1 MASIDNLNFAV
12 ILDDKNFRKQIEADL
27 KLAKDFNIQLSDAF
41 DLRRSGMGDA
51 PKLLRQYQQRLDALM
66 KSGRKLTEEQ
76 RQERENLKQLIRL
89 YQRQVINISNAEA
102 RQQRYARTVRETTSE
117 MDRQSR
123 YLSQMTN
130 MIKTATS
137 AYAAKEII
145 SDMIRITGE
154 FEMQRVALRS
164 ILQDMTGADMLYE
177 KIQAL
182 AVESPFQFKELIS
195 YTKQLAAFSV
205 PLDELYDTTK
215 MLADVSAGLGVG
227 MDRLILAY
235 GQIRS
240 AAFLRGTEVRQLTE
254 AGVPIL
260 EELRQKFEELGE
272 EGVTVGD
279 VFDKISARMV
289 PFEMV
294 KEVFEDMTSAGGM
307 FYQMQEVQAQT
318 LAGKISNLKDAYEVM
333 FAEIGGKNERFLKNS
348 VDLVRRLMQNYER
361 LGEIIKVLIGT
372 YGALRVVMSL
382 VAITTKGVSVAFS
395 GLISVSK
402 KLWAVLMANP
412 YTALAAGLAA
422 VATTIYTVSTRM
434 SQSEKLIQN
443 VNDAYRDYNAE
454 LSSSQHLAKYLID
467 RMKELEVGSEEY
479 ESIQSELL
487 RNYRELLTEEDKAAI
502 SAGNLTQ
509 VYENLAV
516 ALEKVNRQKHYQ
528 EGEANINEDY
538 EAEYDKIIRRMNRLF
553 KRNDIDDSGIKRMI
567 LDFITR
573 GEEYTESSLRS
584 LTAQITKLKGGSQQE
599 ALANFDKIENKIK
612 NLADEFLQLSK
623 NTNIARE
630 ELRKYLG
637 FEPDVRKTDQVNL
650 APWQEAVNNYIE
662 ADKYVQSIFKKPEN
676 YQWWSNDKKNN
687 DYWKYV
693 DDIRSAW
700 KSVGEQIEDVGN
712 YIDAKPLE
720 EERRILEDIA
730 KLLGISISDEDSG
743 GRISD
748 LVQKWRIQVQWLQE
762 LQKQYQ
768 TLSQYA
774 DNATL
779 SPLFMGRYGEDI
791 SSILSFLP
799 EERRMSILVDFD
811 FEDNLLY
818 MASEIRKVGTDAA
831 LALAEQIERSVGG
844 DWASVQERLF
854 KAVRDYADFIKEWGG
869 QDFMLDGKGVAF
881 DLSKIATDYNNA
893 INKVAKTR
901 DEAIRKAAE
910 AAKKNGVEW
919 YQQELAHITAL
930 YGKQMDYEKKLR
942 EEKIRELGE
951 NYAKEM
957 IAQNPSIITDDIAS
971 RSIGVLRS
979 SLEAIEALRSAGITE
994 DMIPENFRKLIDE
1007 GTLSIEGATE
1017 AYDTFLEKLSGETKL
1032 EMKEKEFERLTNSIN
1047 GAADA
1052 LSKIGTSISSIGSE
1066 TGNAAL
1072 ETLGDSL
1079 SEAAVYVH
1087 DITDAL
1093 SSAAEFKLNDKNGVD
1108 ISFDPTT
1115 FLSNLASGLL
1125 SSLVNTLF
1133 NVIANAIIRVVTQ
1146 QERANEALR
1155 EYQQTLREL
1164 GREDYDSIF
1173 GTDEWGR
1180 LKYDIQRAND
1190 ALKKYNDSVK
1200 KAESDNYTYYG
1211 NLNWSYD
1218 KHSALDTL
1226 AQVSGLNGDDL
1237 APDSSAF
1244 YNNGILDIEKVL
1256 SYYEQFADD
1265 MPKKQRQVIEEMKNN
1280 QDELT
1285 KYMEYTAEYLSSLF
1299 GGLGDEITDIW
1310 YEAWTTMGNDAE
1322 STTEKIRD
1330 SLYSIGEDMVKQMMK
1345 AIFLQPI
1352 FDKYQ
1357 SYFQDLVDKN
1367 AMGEISDEEYLR
1379 LVGQG
1384 MNDLAEDID
1393 ANTQA
1398 AMDFLDMAE
1407 NYDVIPEGGTGN
1419 SIDTI
1424 QGNLSEETMN
1434 RVLNIVNAMRAEQF
1448 RQGMRIDNIDVTL
1461 VSIAGL
1467 LGESRDQY
1475 LNYLAQI
1482 SANTANTA
1490 ERMQQWLDTWGDAT
1504 SGSGPSGSLRV
1515 RIVN

>member
-260 EELRQKFEELGE
+260 EELRKKFEELGE

-318 LAGKISNLKDAYEVM
+318 LAGKISNLRDAYEVM

-348 VDLVRRLMQNYER
+348 VDLVRRLIENYENVGR
-361 LGEIIKVLIGT
+361 EIIALIGT
-372 YGALRVVMSL
+372 YGLYRAALYVATYNTTLLARANVSL
-382 VAITTKGVSVAFS
+382 LST
-395 GLISVSK
+395 LK
-402 KLWAVLMANP
+402 KVTAALLSNP
-412 YTALAAGLAA
+412 YALIAAAIASVGYAIYKVVTYESDFEKMMNSVKDVYNEFWAA
-422 VATTIYTVSTRM
+422 VQM
-434 SQSEKLIQN
+434 QQSS
-443 VNDAYRDYNAE
+443 AE
-454 LSSSQHLAKYLID
+454 VLFK
-467 RMKELEVGSEEY
+467 RLEMLTAGTEEY
-479 ESIQSELL
+479 EKVRSEILRTYGTYLDEQDKEAIKTGELAGVYDRLAESIRAANAEKFKQQAESVMNETIAASIEDAKKKLDEFFE
-487 RNYRELLTEEDKAAI
+487 YRDITDTDIKAK
-502 SAGNLTQ
+502 LTQ
-509 VYENLAV
+509 YVLGLN
-516 ALEKVNRQKHYQ
+516 
-528 EGEANINEDY
+528 D
-538 EAEYDKIIRRMNRLF
+538 
-553 KRNDIDDSGIKRMI
+553 DIDIG
-567 LDFITR
+567 
-573 GEEYTESSLRS
+573 
-584 LTAQITKLKGGSQQE
+584 
-599 ALANFDKIENKIK
+599 
-612 NLADEFLQLSK
+612 QLSK
-623 NTNIARE
+623 DIYENDKGLSRFKSNAITDVRSYVTYQINDIKSLFDEAEESAKAARE
-630 ELRKYLG
+630 YIDKV
-637 FEPDVRKTDQVNL
+637 FDVPAKKGGGEKAVL
-650 APWQEAVNNYIE
+650 ATWQEELQGFLEDMGKNAKYPWWSDEKKNSDW
-662 ADKYVQSIFKKPEN
+662 DKYVA
-676 YQWWSNDKKNN
+676 
-687 DYWKYV
+687 
-693 DDIRSAW
+693 DIRG
-700 KSVGEQIEDVGN
+700 KYDEINKQIEDSN
-712 YIDAKPLE
+712 RFQDARVEGLK
-720 EERRILEDIA
+720 EERAELEKIAQFLGFDINPQ
-730 KLLGISISDEDSG
+730 SG
-743 GRISD
+743 GSGTENDQLRR
-748 LVQKWRIQVQWLQE
+748 WRIQVQWLQE

-768 TLSQYA
+768 ALSQYA

-844 DWASVQERLF
+844 DWASVREGLF

-893 INKVAKTR
+893 ISKVAKTR

-910 AAKKNGVEW
+910 AAKKNGAEW
-919 YQQELAHITAL
+919 YEQELAHIAAL
-930 YGKQMDYEKKLR
+930 YGKQMNYEKKLR
-942 EEKIRELGE
+942 QEKVRELGSAYAKELIEANPAILAEDFSDASFRQIRDSLSAIDGLMEQVESNDLIPEETKRRLSEAGLSLDDFRVAMDKYIDDVEKKNLSELAEKVVDAAMTALSTITDLGGSIAQLGSEIDDADLERLGEALQKASQYASSILQGFAQGGLAGGLIALVTSFIDALISGISKSIEYQQRLNEAAKEYQETIREL
-951 NYAKEM
+951 A
-957 IAQNPSIITDDIAS
+957 
-971 RSIGVLRS
+971 
-979 SLEAIEALRSAGITE
+979 
-994 DMIPENFRKLIDE
+994 
-1007 GTLSIEGATE
+1007 
-1017 AYDTFLEKLSGETKL
+1017 
-1032 EMKEKEFERLTNSIN
+1032 
-1047 GAADA
+1047 
-1052 LSKIGTSISSIGSE
+1052 
-1066 TGNAAL
+1066 
-1072 ETLGDSL
+1072 
-1079 SEAAVYVH
+1079 
-1087 DITDAL
+1087 
-1093 SSAAEFKLNDKNGVD
+1093 
-1108 ISFDPTT
+1108 
-1115 FLSNLASGLL
+1115 
-1125 SSLVNTLF
+1125 
-1133 NVIANAIIRVVTQ
+1133 
-1146 QERANEALR
+1146 
-1155 EYQQTLREL
+1155 
-1164 GREDYDSIF
+1164 REDYDTIF
-1173 GTDEWGR
+1173 GTDELGR
-1180 LKYDIQRAND
+1180 FMNDMSDARKYID
-1190 ALKKYNDSVK
+1190 KYNQSVSNATANK
-1200 KAESDNYTYYG
+1200 YISDG
-1211 NLNWSYD
+1211 IGWRFG
-1218 KHSALDTL
+1218 KGSALDTL
-1226 AQVSGLNGDDL
+1226 ANVSGFGDD
-1237 APDSSAF
+1237 ASAF
-1244 YNNGILDIEKVL
+1244 YNNGVLDMEKVKA
-1256 SYYEQFADD
+1256 YFEQVGDEV
-1265 MPKKQRQVIEEMKNN
+1265 PRKQREVLEELIENY
-1280 QDELT
+1280 D
-1285 KYMEYTAEYLSSLF
+1285 YMNEQMGYMDEYLSSLF
-1299 GGLGDEITDIW
+1299 GNLASDIADAWMESWKNMADTAEDEAERMKDIFYDLGEAIVQSMVQSLIINTVLEKYTDQLKQLYTQYETSQNIDAFNEGLG
-1310 YEAWTTMGNDAE
+1310 
-1322 STTEKIRD
+1322 
-1330 SLYSIGEDMVKQMMK
+1330 SIFSNMKEDLED
-1345 AIFLQPI
+1345 LQPVI
-1352 FDKYQ
+1352 
-1357 SYFQDLVDKN
+1357 
-1367 AMGEISDEEYLR
+1367 
-1379 LVGQG
+1379 
-1384 MNDLAEDID
+1384 EDIYD
-1393 ANTQA
+1393 N
-1398 AMDFLDMAE
+1398 AE
-1407 NYDVIPEGGTGN
+1407 AKDIINRDDYN

-1467 LGESRDQY
+1467 LGESREQY

>member
-12 ILDDKNFRKQIEADL
+12 ILDDKNFKKQIEADL

-66 KSGRKLTEEQ
+66 KSGKKLTEEQ

-215 MLADVSAGLGVG
+215 MLADVSSGLGVG

-260 EELRQKFEELGE
+260 EELRKKFEELGE

-318 LAGKISNLKDAYEVM
+318 LAGKISNLRDAYEVM
-333 FAEIGGKNERFLKNS
+333 FAEIGGKNETFLKNS
-348 VDLVRRLMQNYER
+348 VDLVRRLIQNYDEVGR
-361 LGEIIKVLIGT
+361 EIVALVAT
-372 YGALRVVMSL
+372 YGLYRIALTAATYHTTLFQRAQ
-382 VAITTKGVSVAFS
+382 VA
-395 GLISVSK
+395 LIATSK
-402 KLWAVLMANP
+402 KLFAAMAANP
-412 YTALAAGLAA
+412 YTAIAAA
-422 VATTIYTVSTRM
+422 VAAVGYGIYKIVT
-434 SQSEKLIQN
+434 
-443 VNDAYRDYNAE
+443 
-454 LSSSQHLAKYLID
+454 
-467 RMKELEVGSEEY
+467 Y
-479 ESIQSELL
+479 ES
-487 RNYRELLTEEDKAAI
+487 D
-502 SAGNLTQ
+502 
-509 VYENLAV
+509 
-516 ALEKVNRQKHYQ
+516 LEKVTKAVDKAVSDFNATMSSEISNIDYLFGRLEKLTVGTQ
-528 EGEANINEDY
+528 EYDEVRSQILREYGTYLSAQDKEALSVGNLANAYDNLVRAITEANKEKFLQQGLSDVSEEFNSSFDTINDRLKKFYKQFRIEDKGIKSAIADY
-538 EAEYDKIIRRMNRLF
+538 VFGRTEDLGIASVYQPYVAQKGLNMYDLSALRSDYSELIEFVRQERNRLNDELRLMF
-553 KRNDIDDSGIKRMI
+553 GPPEPDDVASLSEWQEKLQGFLTEMGKDATYSWWTDYSKNQKYFEYVDNVRKRWAELGDNIKDAGKYQSDIVAKSK
-567 LDFITR
+567 
-573 GEEYTESSLRS
+573 TEMAELEKI
-584 LTAQITKLKGGSQQE
+584 AQFLGFDINPQSGGSGT
-599 ALANFDKIENKIK
+599 EN
-612 NLADEFLQLSK
+612 DQL
-623 NTNIARE
+623 
-630 ELRKYLG
+630 
-637 FEPDVRKTDQVNL
+637 
-650 APWQEAVNNYIE
+650 
-662 ADKYVQSIFKKPEN
+662 
-676 YQWWSNDKKNN
+676 
-687 DYWKYV
+687 
-693 DDIRSAW
+693 
-700 KSVGEQIEDVGN
+700 
-712 YIDAKPLE
+712 
-720 EERRILEDIA
+720 RR
-730 KLLGISISDEDSG
+730 
-743 GRISD
+743 
-748 LVQKWRIQVQWLQE
+748 WRIQVQWLQE

-768 TLSQYA
+768 ALSQYA

-791 SSILSFLP
+791 NSILSFLP
-799 EERRMSILVDFD
+799 EDRRMSILVDFD

-844 DWASVQERLF
+844 DWASVQEGLF

-893 INKVAKTR
+893 ISKVAKTR
-901 DEAIRKAAE
+901 DEAIKKAAE

-919 YQQELAHITAL
+919 YDQQLAYITAL

-942 EEKIRELGE
+942 QEKVRELGSTYAKELIEANPAILTEDFSDASFRQIRDSLSAIDELMKQVESNDLIPEETKQRLSEAGLSLDDFRVAMDKYIDDVEKKNLSELAEKVVDAAMTALSTITDLGGSIAQLGNEIGDADLERLGESLQKASQYASSILQGFAQGGLAGGLIALVTSFIDALISGISKSIEYQQRLNEATKEYQETIREL
-951 NYAKEM
+951 A
-957 IAQNPSIITDDIAS
+957 
-971 RSIGVLRS
+971 
-979 SLEAIEALRSAGITE
+979 
-994 DMIPENFRKLIDE
+994 
-1007 GTLSIEGATE
+1007 
-1017 AYDTFLEKLSGETKL
+1017 
-1032 EMKEKEFERLTNSIN
+1032 
-1047 GAADA
+1047 
-1052 LSKIGTSISSIGSE
+1052 
-1066 TGNAAL
+1066 
-1072 ETLGDSL
+1072 
-1079 SEAAVYVH
+1079 
-1087 DITDAL
+1087 
-1093 SSAAEFKLNDKNGVD
+1093 
-1108 ISFDPTT
+1108 
-1115 FLSNLASGLL
+1115 
-1125 SSLVNTLF
+1125 
-1133 NVIANAIIRVVTQ
+1133 
-1146 QERANEALR
+1146 
-1155 EYQQTLREL
+1155 
-1164 GREDYDSIF
+1164 REDYDTIF
-1173 GTDEWGR
+1173 GTDEFGR
-1180 LKYDIQRAND
+1180 FMNDMSDARKYID
-1190 ALKKYNDSVK
+1190 KYNQSVSNATANK
-1200 KAESDNYTYYG
+1200 YISDG
-1211 NLNWSYD
+1211 IGWRFG
-1218 KHSALDTL
+1218 KGSALDTL
-1226 AQVSGLNGDDL
+1226 ANVSGFGDD
-1237 APDSSAF
+1237 ASAF
-1244 YNNGILDIEKVL
+1244 YNNGVLDMEKVKA
-1256 SYYEQFADD
+1256 YFEQVGDEI
-1265 MPKKQRQVIEEMKNN
+1265 PKKQRKVLEELIENY
-1280 QDELT
+1280 D
-1285 KYMEYTAEYLSSLF
+1285 YMNEQMGYMDEYLSSLF
-1299 GGLGDEITDIW
+1299 GNLASDIADAWMESWKNMADTAEDEAERMKDVFYDLGEAIVQSMVQSLIINTVLEKYTDQLKQLYTQYETSQNINAFNEGL
-1310 YEAWTTMGNDAE
+1310 
-1322 STTEKIRD
+1322 S
-1330 SLYSIGEDMVKQMMK
+1330 SIFSNMKEDLED
-1345 AIFLQPI
+1345 LQPVI
-1352 FDKYQ
+1352 
-1357 SYFQDLVDKN
+1357 
-1367 AMGEISDEEYLR
+1367 
-1379 LVGQG
+1379 
-1384 MNDLAEDID
+1384 EDIYD
-1393 ANTQA
+1393 NAEAN
-1398 AMDFLDMAE
+1398 DIINSDD
-1407 NYDVIPEGGTGN
+1407 YN

-1515 RIVN
+1515 RIVS

>member
-215 MLADVSAGLGVG
+215 MLADVSSGLGVG

-260 EELRQKFEELGE
+260 EELRKKFEELGE

-318 LAGKISNLKDAYEVM
+318 LAGKISNLRDAYEVM

-348 VDLVRRLMQNYER
+348 VDLVRRLIENYENVGR
-361 LGEIIKVLIGT
+361 EIVALIGT
-372 YGALRVVMSL
+372 YGLYRAALYIATYNTTLLARANVSL
-382 VAITTKGVSVAFS
+382 LST
-395 GLISVSK
+395 LK
-402 KLWAVLMANP
+402 KVTAALLSNP
-412 YTALAAGLAA
+412 YALIAAAIASVGYAIYKVVTYESDFEKMMNSVKDVYNEFWAA
-422 VATTIYTVSTRM
+422 VQM
-434 SQSEKLIQN
+434 QQSS
-443 VNDAYRDYNAE
+443 AE
-454 LSSSQHLAKYLID
+454 VLFK
-467 RMKELEVGSEEY
+467 RLEMLTAGTEEY
-479 ESIQSELL
+479 EKVRSEILRTYGTYLDEQDKEAIKTGELAGVYDRLAESIRAANAEKFKQQAESVMNETIAASIEDAKKKLDEFFE
-487 RNYRELLTEEDKAAI
+487 YRDITDTDIKAK
-502 SAGNLTQ
+502 LTQ
-509 VYENLAV
+509 YVLGLN
-516 ALEKVNRQKHYQ
+516 
-528 EGEANINEDY
+528 D
-538 EAEYDKIIRRMNRLF
+538 
-553 KRNDIDDSGIKRMI
+553 DIDIG
-567 LDFITR
+567 
-573 GEEYTESSLRS
+573 
-584 LTAQITKLKGGSQQE
+584 
-599 ALANFDKIENKIK
+599 
-612 NLADEFLQLSK
+612 QLSK
-623 NTNIARE
+623 DIYENDKGLSRFKSNAITDVRSYVTYQINDIKSLFDEAEESAKAARE
-630 ELRKYLG
+630 YIDEV
-637 FEPDVRKTDQVNL
+637 FDVSAKKGGGEKAVL
-650 APWQEAVNNYIE
+650 APWQEELQGFLEDMGKNAKYPWWSDEKKNSDW
-662 ADKYVQSIFKKPEN
+662 DKYVA
-676 YQWWSNDKKNN
+676 
-687 DYWKYV
+687 
-693 DDIRSAW
+693 DIRG
-700 KSVGEQIEDVGN
+700 KYDEINKQIEDSN
-712 YIDAKPLE
+712 RFQDARVEGLKKERAELE
-720 EERRILEDIA
+720 KIAQFLGFDINPQ
-730 KLLGISISDEDSG
+730 SG
-743 GRISD
+743 GSGTENDQLRR
-748 LVQKWRIQVQWLQE
+748 WRIQVQWLQE

-779 SPLFMGRYGEDI
+779 SPLFQGRYGEDI
-791 SSILSFLP
+791 NSILSFLP

-844 DWASVQERLF
+844 DWASVQEGLF

-910 AAKKNGVEW
+910 AAKKNGTEW
-919 YQQELAHITAL
+919 YEQELAHIAAL

-942 EEKIRELGE
+942 QEKVRELGTD
-951 NYAKEM
+951 YAKEL
-957 IAQNPSIITDDIAS
+957 IAKRP
-971 RSIGVLRS
+971 
-979 SLEAIEALRSAGITE
+979 AIITE
-994 DMIPENFRKLIDE
+994 DFGDSSLRQIKESIAEIDE
-1007 GTLSIEGATE
+1007 LIAKADESDFIPADVKKKLDDARISIDEFGGSYEEALKTLKDKNVSEYMKLLAERAQQAMGVISTLGGTLSTLGSELGNSQ
-1017 AYDTFLEKLSGETKL
+1017 L
-1032 EMKEKEFERLTNSIN
+1032 ERLGENLSKAAD
-1047 GAADA
+1047 GAASAIQAFADGD
-1052 LSKIGTSISSIGSE
+1052 KVTGIISLI
-1066 TGNAAL
+1066 
-1072 ETLGDSL
+1072 
-1079 SEAAVYVH
+1079 
-1087 DITDAL
+1087 
-1093 SSAAEFKLNDKNGVD
+1093 
-1108 ISFDPTT
+1108 TT
-1115 FLSNLASGLL
+1115 FLDAMISKISDAINYTDRLTDAS
-1125 SSLVNTLF
+1125 
-1133 NVIANAIIRVVTQ
+1133 
-1146 QERANEALR
+1146 R
-1155 EYQQTLREL
+1155 EYQEAVREL
-1164 GREDYDSIF
+1164 AREDYDTIF
-1173 GTDEWGR
+1173 GTDELGRFMSDLREARGLVDDYNKSLEKATGKNYANWG
-1180 LKYDIQRAND
+1180 K
-1190 ALKKYNDSVK
+1190 
-1200 KAESDNYTYYG
+1200 G
-1211 NLNWSYD
+1211 NLSFTKD
-1218 KHSALDTL
+1218 HSAVDTL
-1226 AQVSGLNGDDL
+1226 AMAAGFGY
-1237 APDSSAF
+1237 DSSSF
-1244 YNNGILDIEKVL
+1244 YNNGVLDMEKVKA
-1256 SYYEQFADD
+1256 YFEQVGDEI
-1265 MPKKQRQVIEEMKNN
+1265 PKKQRKVLEELIENY
-1280 QDELT
+1280 D
-1285 KYMEYTAEYLSSLF
+1285 YMNEYMGYENEYLAQLF
-1299 GGLGDEITDIW
+1299 GDLASNIADVFIENWMDMGDTVEDEAKRMEDIFYNLG
-1310 YEAWTTMGNDAE
+1310 EAIARSLLQSFILNTVLKPFEERVQQLYADAE
-1322 STTEKIRD
+1322 ESGDWDAFSKGL
-1330 SLYSIGEDMVKQMMK
+1330 SDMT
-1345 AIFLQPI
+1345 
-1352 FDKYQ
+1352 
-1357 SYFQDLVDKN
+1357 
-1367 AMGEISDEEYLR
+1367 
-1379 LVGQG
+1379 
-1384 MNDLAEDID
+1384 EDIKERIKEI
-1393 ANTQA
+1393 APA
-1398 AMDFLDMAE
+1398 LYDFLDQME
-1407 NYDVIPEGGTGN
+1407 LDNNLSRDDYN

>member
-1 MASIDNLNFAV
+1 
-12 ILDDKNFRKQIEADL
+12 
-27 KLAKDFNIQLSDAF
+27 
-41 DLRRSGMGDA
+41 
-51 PKLLRQYQQRLDALM
+51 
-66 KSGRKLTEEQ
+66 
-76 RQERENLKQLIRL
+76 
-89 YQRQVINISNAEA
+89 
-102 RQQRYARTVRETTSE
+102 
-117 MDRQSR
+117 
-123 YLSQMTN
+123 
-130 MIKTATS
+130 
-137 AYAAKEII
+137 
-145 SDMIRITGE
+145 
-154 FEMQRVALRS
+154 
-164 ILQDMTGADMLYE
+164 
-177 KIQAL
+177 
-182 AVESPFQFKELIS
+182 
-195 YTKQLAAFSV
+195 
-205 PLDELYDTTK
+205 
-215 MLADVSAGLGVG
+215 
-227 MDRLILAY
+227 
-235 GQIRS
+235 
-240 AAFLRGTEVRQLTE
+240 
-254 AGVPIL
+254 
-260 EELRQKFEELGE
+260 
-272 EGVTVGD
+272 
-279 VFDKISARMV
+279 
-289 PFEMV
+289 
-294 KEVFEDMTSAGGM
+294 
-307 FYQMQEVQAQT
+307 
-318 LAGKISNLKDAYEVM
+318 
-333 FAEIGGKNERFLKNS
+333 
-348 VDLVRRLMQNYER
+348 
-361 LGEIIKVLIGT
+361 
-372 YGALRVVMSL
+372 
-382 VAITTKGVSVAFS
+382 
-395 GLISVSK
+395 
-402 KLWAVLMANP
+402 
-412 YTALAAGLAA
+412 
-422 VATTIYTVSTRM
+422 
-434 SQSEKLIQN
+434 
-443 VNDAYRDYNAE
+443 
-454 LSSSQHLAKYLID
+454 
-467 RMKELEVGSEEY
+467 
-479 ESIQSELL
+479 
-487 RNYRELLTEEDKAAI
+487 
-502 SAGNLTQ
+502 
-509 VYENLAV
+509 
-516 ALEKVNRQKHYQ
+516 
-528 EGEANINEDY
+528 
-538 EAEYDKIIRRMNRLF
+538 
-553 KRNDIDDSGIKRMI
+553 
-567 LDFITR
+567 
-573 GEEYTESSLRS
+573 
-584 LTAQITKLKGGSQQE
+584 
-599 ALANFDKIENKIK
+599 
-612 NLADEFLQLSK
+612 
-623 NTNIARE
+623 
-630 ELRKYLG
+630 
-637 FEPDVRKTDQVNL
+637 
-650 APWQEAVNNYIE
+650 
-662 ADKYVQSIFKKPEN
+662 
-676 YQWWSNDKKNN
+676 
-687 DYWKYV
+687 
-693 DDIRSAW
+693 
-700 KSVGEQIEDVGN
+700 
-712 YIDAKPLE
+712 
-720 EERRILEDIA
+720 
-730 KLLGISISDEDSG
+730 
-743 GRISD
+743 
-748 LVQKWRIQVQWLQE
+748 
-762 LQKQYQ
+762 
-768 TLSQYA
+768 
-774 DNATL
+774 
-779 SPLFMGRYGEDI
+779 
-791 SSILSFLP
+791 
-799 EERRMSILVDFD
+799 MSILVDFD

-844 DWASVQERLF
+844 DWASVQEGLF

-893 INKVAKTR
+893 ISKVAKTR
-901 DEAIRKAAE
+901 DEAIKKAAE
-910 AAKKNGVEW
+910 AAKKNGMEW

-930 YGKQMDYEKKLR
+930 YGEQMDYEKKLR
-942 EEKIRELGE
+942 EEKIRDLGE

-1017 AYDTFLEKLSGETKL
+1017 AYDTFLDKLSGETKL
-1032 EMKEKEFERLTNSIN
+1032 EMKEKEFERLADSIN

-1052 LSKIGTSISSIGSE
+1052 LSKIGSSISSIGSE

-1072 ETLGDSL
+1072 ETLGNSL

-1180 LKYDIQRAND
+1180 LKYDIQQAND

-1211 NLNWSYD
+1211 NLSWSYD

-1244 YNNGILDIEKVL
+1244 YNNGILDIEKVR

-1265 MPKKQRQVIEEMKNN
+1265 MPKKQRQVIEEMLNN

-1407 NYDVIPEGGTGN
+1407 NYDVIPEGSTGN

-1515 RIVN
+1515 RIVG

>member
-66 KSGRKLTEEQ
+66 KSGKKLTEEQ

-215 MLADVSAGLGVG
+215 MLADVSSGLGVG

-333 FAEIGGKNERFLKNS
+333 FAEIGGKNETFLKNS

-434 SQSEKLIQN
+434 SQSEKLMQN

-467 RMKELEVGSEEY
+467 RMKELEVGSEKY

-528 EGEANINEDY
+528 EGEADITEDY
-538 EAEYDKIIRRMNRLF
+538 EAEYDSIIRKMERLF
-553 KRNDIDDSGIKRMI
+553 RRNDINDAGLQRMI
-567 LDFITR
+567 LDFITK
-573 GEEYTESSLRS
+573 EEGYTESSLRNI
-584 LTAQITKLKGGSQQE
+584 TAQIVRVVGGSQE
-599 ALANFDKIENKIK
+599 EMLANFDKIERKVK
-612 NLADEFLQLSK
+612 NLSDRFTELSK
-623 NTNIARE
+623 NTNIARK

-637 FEPDVRKTDQVNL
+637 FEPDDKKTDQVNL

-768 TLSQYA
+768 ALSQYA

-791 SSILSFLP
+791 NSILSFLP

-844 DWASVQERLF
+844 DWASVQEGLF

-869 QDFMLDGKGVAF
+869 QDFMLDGKGVVF
-881 DLSKIATDYNNA
+881 DLSKIAADYNNA
-893 INKVAKTR
+893 ISKVAKTR
-901 DEAIRKAAE
+901 DEAIKKAAE
-910 AAKKNGVEW
+910 AAKKNGTEW
-919 YQQELAHITAL
+919 YVQQLAYITAL

-942 EEKIRELGE
+942 QEKVRELGSAYAKELIEANPAILTEDFSDASFRQIRDSLSAIDELMEQVESNDLIPEETKQRLSEAGLSLDDFRVAMDKYIDDVEKKNLSELAEKVVDAATTALSTITDLGGSIAQLGNEIDDADLERLGEALQKASQYASSILQGFAQGGLVGGLIALVTSFIDALISGISKSIEYQQRLNEAAKEYQRTIREL
-951 NYAKEM
+951 A
-957 IAQNPSIITDDIAS
+957 
-971 RSIGVLRS
+971 
-979 SLEAIEALRSAGITE
+979 
-994 DMIPENFRKLIDE
+994 
-1007 GTLSIEGATE
+1007 
-1017 AYDTFLEKLSGETKL
+1017 
-1032 EMKEKEFERLTNSIN
+1032 
-1047 GAADA
+1047 
-1052 LSKIGTSISSIGSE
+1052 
-1066 TGNAAL
+1066 
-1072 ETLGDSL
+1072 
-1079 SEAAVYVH
+1079 
-1087 DITDAL
+1087 
-1093 SSAAEFKLNDKNGVD
+1093 
-1108 ISFDPTT
+1108 
-1115 FLSNLASGLL
+1115 
-1125 SSLVNTLF
+1125 
-1133 NVIANAIIRVVTQ
+1133 
-1146 QERANEALR
+1146 
-1155 EYQQTLREL
+1155 
-1164 GREDYDSIF
+1164 REDYDTIF
-1173 GTDEWGR
+1173 GTDELGR
-1180 LKYDIQRAND
+1180 FMNDLKEASKFVDKYNES
-1190 ALKKYNDSVK
+1190 LKKAQESRYIDNGKGAWTK
-1200 KAESDNYTYYG
+1200 KHSTISTLATVSSLSESD
-1211 NLNWSYD
+1211 
-1218 KHSALDTL
+1218 
-1226 AQVSGLNGDDL
+1226 
-1237 APDSSAF
+1237 F
-1244 YNNGILDIEKVL
+1244 YNNGTLDMEKVKA
-1256 SYYEQFADD
+1256 YFEQVGDEI
-1265 MPKKQRQVIEEMKNN
+1265 PKKQRKVLEELIENY
-1280 QDELT
+1280 D
-1285 KYMEYTAEYLSSLF
+1285 YMNEQMGYMDEYLSSLF
-1299 GGLGDEITDIW
+1299 GNLASDIADAWMESWKNMADTAEDEAERMKDVFYDLGEAIVQSMVQSLIINTVLEKYTDQLKQLYTQYETSQNINAFNEGL
-1310 YEAWTTMGNDAE
+1310 
-1322 STTEKIRD
+1322 S
-1330 SLYSIGEDMVKQMMK
+1330 SIFSNMKEDLED
-1345 AIFLQPI
+1345 LQPVI
-1352 FDKYQ
+1352 
-1357 SYFQDLVDKN
+1357 
-1367 AMGEISDEEYLR
+1367 
-1379 LVGQG
+1379 
-1384 MNDLAEDID
+1384 EDIYD
-1393 ANTQA
+1393 NAEAN
-1398 AMDFLDMAE
+1398 DIINRDD
-1407 NYDVIPEGGTGN
+1407 YN

-1434 RVLNIVNAMRAEQF
+1434 RVLNIVNAMWAEQF

>member
-12 ILDDKNFRKQIEADL
+12 ILDDKNFKKQIEADL

-66 KSGRKLTEEQ
+66 KSGRKLNEEQ

-102 RQQRYARTVRETTSE
+102 RQQRYARSVRETTQE

-145 SDMIRITGE
+145 GDMIRITGE

-164 ILQDMTGADMLYE
+164 ILQDMTGADALYE

-182 AVESPFQFKELIS
+182 AVESPFQFKDLIS

-260 EELRQKFEELGE
+260 EELRRKFEELGE

-318 LAGKISNLKDAYEVM
+318 LAGKISNLRDAYEVM
-333 FAEIGGKNERFLKNS
+333 FAEIGGKNERVLKGM
-348 VDLVRRLMQNYER
+348 VDWVRRLIQNYDDVGR
-361 LGEIIKVLIGT
+361 EIIALIAT
-372 YGALRVVMSL
+372 YGLYRVALTTAMYHTTMLAR
-382 VAITTKGVSVAFS
+382 AQITLTSVF
-395 GLISVSK
+395 K
-402 KLWAVLMANP
+402 KASAALAANP
-412 YTALAAGLAA
+412 YAAIAAGIAA
-422 VATTIYTVSTRM
+422 VGYSIYKIVSYESGFDKVTKAVNRTVSEFNATMASEISNVEYLFGRL
-434 SQSEKLIQN
+434 EKLTAGTQEYNEVRSQILKEYGTYLSAQDKEAISVGN
-443 VNDAYRDYNAE
+443 LAGAYDNLVRAITEANKEKFLQQGITDIGDEFQASFEEIDKALDKFYR
-454 LSSSQHLAKYLID
+454 KYDI
-467 RMKELEVGSEEY
+467 
-479 ESIQSELL
+479 
-487 RNYRELLTEEDKAAI
+487 EDKGIRNAIADYVFGRTEDLGAA
-502 SAGNLTQ
+502 SGYQWKTAMQG
-509 VYENLAV
+509 
-516 ALEKVNRQKHYQ
+516 LEGFSLGTLRYQ
-528 EGEANINEDY
+528 Y
-538 EAEYDKIIRRMNRLF
+538 Y
-553 KRNDIDDSGIKRMI
+553 
-567 LDFITR
+567 
-573 GEEYTESSLRS
+573 
-584 LTAQITKLKGGSQQE
+584 QITE
-599 ALANFDKIENKIK
+599 YIK
-612 NLADEFLQLSK
+612 SERQRLADELRLLYGPPAPDDVASLSEWQEKLQGFLTEMGKDATYSWWTDDSK
-623 NTNIARE
+623 NQKYFEYVDNVRKRWAELGDNIKDAGKFQSDIVAKSKTE
-630 ELRKYLG
+630 MAELEKIAQFLG
-637 FEPDVRKTDQVNL
+637 F
-650 APWQEAVNNYIE
+650 
-662 ADKYVQSIFKKPEN
+662 
-676 YQWWSNDKKNN
+676 
-687 DYWKYV
+687 
-693 DDIRSAW
+693 DINP
-700 KSVGEQIEDVGN
+700 Q
-712 YIDAKPLE
+712 
-720 EERRILEDIA
+720 
-730 KLLGISISDEDSG
+730 SG
-743 GRISD
+743 GSGTENDQLRR
-748 LVQKWRIQVQWLQE
+748 WRIQVQWLQE

-768 TLSQYA
+768 ALSQYA

-791 SSILSFLP
+791 NSTLSFLP
-799 EERRMSILVDFD
+799 EDRRMSILVDFD

-844 DWASVQERLF
+844 DWASVQEGLF

-919 YQQELAHITAL
+919 YDQQLAYITAL

-942 EEKIRELGE
+942 QEKVRELGSTYAKELIEANPAILTEDFSDASFRQIRDSLSAIDELMEQVESNDLIPEETKQRLSEAGLSLDDFRVAMDKYIDDVEKKNLSELAEKVVDIAMTALSTITDLGGSIAQLGNEIDDADLERLGESLQKASQYASSLLQGFAQGGLAGGLIALVTSFIDALISGISKSIEYQQRLNEAAKEYQETIREL
-951 NYAKEM
+951 A
-957 IAQNPSIITDDIAS
+957 
-971 RSIGVLRS
+971 
-979 SLEAIEALRSAGITE
+979 
-994 DMIPENFRKLIDE
+994 
-1007 GTLSIEGATE
+1007 
-1017 AYDTFLEKLSGETKL
+1017 
-1032 EMKEKEFERLTNSIN
+1032 
-1047 GAADA
+1047 
-1052 LSKIGTSISSIGSE
+1052 
-1066 TGNAAL
+1066 
-1072 ETLGDSL
+1072 
-1079 SEAAVYVH
+1079 
-1087 DITDAL
+1087 
-1093 SSAAEFKLNDKNGVD
+1093 
-1108 ISFDPTT
+1108 
-1115 FLSNLASGLL
+1115 
-1125 SSLVNTLF
+1125 
-1133 NVIANAIIRVVTQ
+1133 
-1146 QERANEALR
+1146 
-1155 EYQQTLREL
+1155 
-1164 GREDYDSIF
+1164 REDYDTIF
-1173 GTDEWGR
+1173 GTDEFGR
-1180 LKYDIQRAND
+1180 FMNDMSDARKYID
-1190 ALKKYNDSVK
+1190 KYNQFVSNATANK
-1200 KAESDNYTYYG
+1200 YISDG
-1211 NLNWSYD
+1211 IGWRFG
-1218 KHSALDTL
+1218 KGSALDTL
-1226 AQVSGLNGDDL
+1226 ANVSGFGDD
-1237 APDSSAF
+1237 ASAF
-1244 YNNGILDIEKVL
+1244 YNNGVLDMEKVKA
-1256 SYYEQFADD
+1256 YFEQVGDEI
-1265 MPKKQRQVIEEMKNN
+1265 PKKQRKVIEELIENY
-1280 QDELT
+1280 D
-1285 KYMEYTAEYLSSLF
+1285 YMNEQMGFMDEYLSSLF
-1299 GGLGDEITDIW
+1299 GDLSSNIADAWLENWKNMADTAEDEAERMKDVFYDLGEAIVQSMVQSLIINTVLEKYTDQLKQLYTQ
-1310 YEAWTTMGNDAE
+1310 YETSQNINAFNE
-1322 STTEKIRD
+1322 ELS
-1330 SLYSIGEDMVKQMMK
+1330 SIFSNMKEDLED
-1345 AIFLQPI
+1345 LQPVI
-1352 FDKYQ
+1352 
-1357 SYFQDLVDKN
+1357 
-1367 AMGEISDEEYLR
+1367 
-1379 LVGQG
+1379 
-1384 MNDLAEDID
+1384 EDIYD
-1393 ANTQA
+1393 NAEAN
-1398 AMDFLDMAE
+1398 DIINRDD
-1407 NYDVIPEGGTGN
+1407 YN

-1490 ERMQQWLDTWGDAT
+1490 NKMQQWLDRWDDST
-1504 SGSGPSGSLRV
+1504 SGEGRSGSLRV
-1515 RIVN
+1515 RIVS

>member
-260 EELRQKFEELGE
+260 EELRKKFEELGE

-318 LAGKISNLKDAYEVM
+318 LAGKISNLRDAYEVM
-333 FAEIGGKNERFLKNS
+333 FAEIGGKNERVLKGM
-348 VDLVRRLMQNYER
+348 VDWVRRLIQNYDDVGR
-361 LGEIIKVLIGT
+361 EIVALIAT
-372 YGALRVVMSL
+372 YGLYRVALTTAMYHTTMLAR
-382 VAITTKGVSVAFS
+382 AQITLTSVFRKAS
-395 GLISVSK
+395 AAL
-402 KLWAVLMANP
+402 AANP
-412 YTALAAGLAA
+412 YAAIAAGITA
-422 VATTIYTVSTRM
+422 VGYSIYKIVSYESDFDKVTKAVNRTVSEFNATMASETSNVEYLFGRL
-434 SQSEKLIQN
+434 EKLTAGTQE
-443 VNDAYRDYNAE
+443 YNE
-454 LSSSQHLAKYLID
+454 VRSQILKEYGTYLSAQD
-467 RMKELEVGSEEY
+467 KE
-479 ESIQSELL
+479 
-487 RNYRELLTEEDKAAI
+487 AI
-502 SAGNLTQ
+502 SVGNLTEA
-509 VYENLAV
+509 YDNLIGAIT
-516 ALEKVNRQKHYQ
+516 
-528 EGEANINEDY
+528 EANKEKFLQQGITDIGDEFQASFEEIDKALDKFYRKYDIED
-538 EAEYDKIIRRMNRLF
+538 KGIRNAIADYVFGRTEDLGAA
-553 KRNDIDDSGIKRMI
+553 SGYQWKTAMQG
-567 LDFITR
+567 LEGF
-573 GEEYTESSLRS
+573 SLGTLRHQYY
-584 LTAQITKLKGGSQQE
+584 QITE
-599 ALANFDKIENKIK
+599 YIK
-612 NLADEFLQLSK
+612 SERQRLADELRLLYGPPAPDDVASLSEWQEKLQGFLTEMGKDATYSWWTDDSK
-623 NTNIARE
+623 NQKYFEYVDNVRKRWAELGDNIKDAGKYQSDIVVKSKTEME
-630 ELRKYLG
+630 ELEKIAQFLG
-637 FEPDVRKTDQVNL
+637 F
-650 APWQEAVNNYIE
+650 
-662 ADKYVQSIFKKPEN
+662 
-676 YQWWSNDKKNN
+676 
-687 DYWKYV
+687 
-693 DDIRSAW
+693 DINP
-700 KSVGEQIEDVGN
+700 Q
-712 YIDAKPLE
+712 
-720 EERRILEDIA
+720 
-730 KLLGISISDEDSG
+730 SG
-743 GRISD
+743 GSGTENDQLRR
-748 LVQKWRIQVQWLQE
+748 WRIQVQWLQE

-791 SSILSFLP
+791 NSTLSFLP

-844 DWASVQERLF
+844 DWASVQEGLF
-854 KAVRDYADFIKEWGG
+854 KAVKDYTDFIKEWGG
-869 QDFMLDGKGVAF
+869 QDFMLDGRGVAF

-893 INKVAKTR
+893 ISKVAKTR

-910 AAKKNGVEW
+910 AAKKNGAEW
-919 YQQELAHITAL
+919 YAHQLAYITAL

-942 EEKIRELGE
+942 EEKIRDLGE

-1017 AYDTFLEKLSGETKL
+1017 AYDTFLKKLSGETKL

-1047 GAADA
+1047 GAANA

-1180 LKYDIQRAND
+1180 LKYDIQQAND

-1200 KAESDNYTYYG
+1200 KAEADNYTYYG
-1211 NLNWSYD
+1211 GLAWSEG

-1226 AQVSGLNGDDL
+1226 ANRAGISTDE
-1237 APDSSAF
+1237 F
-1244 YNNGILDIEKVL
+1244 YNNGILDIEKVR

-1265 MPKKQRQVIEEMKNN
+1265 MPKKQRQVIEEMLNN

-1310 YEAWTTMGNDAE
+1310 YEAWTTMRNDAE

-1419 SIDTI
+1419 EIDTI

-1434 RVLNIVNAMRAEQF
+1434 RVLNIANAMRAEQF

-1515 RIVN
+1515 RIVG

>member
-12 ILDDKNFRKQIEADL
+12 ILDDKNFKKQIEADL

-66 KSGRKLTEEQ
+66 KSGKKLTEEQ

-215 MLADVSAGLGVG
+215 MLADVSSGLGVG

-260 EELRQKFEELGE
+260 EELRRKFEELGE

-318 LAGKISNLKDAYEVM
+318 LAGKISNLRDAYEVM
-333 FAEIGGKNERFLKNS
+333 FAEIGGKNERVLKGM
-348 VDLVRRLMQNYER
+348 VDWVRRLIQNYDDVGR
-361 LGEIIKVLIGT
+361 EIVALIAT
-372 YGALRVVMSL
+372 YGLYRVALTTAMYHTTMLAR
-382 VAITTKGVSVAFS
+382 AQITLTSVF
-395 GLISVSK
+395 K
-402 KLWAVLMANP
+402 KTSAALAANP
-412 YTALAAGLAA
+412 YAAIAAGIAA
-422 VATTIYTVSTRM
+422 VGYSIYKIVSYESGFDKVTKAVNRTVSEFNATIASEISNVEYLFGRL
-434 SQSEKLIQN
+434 EKLTAGTQEYNEVRSQILKEYGTYLSAQDKEAISVGN
-443 VNDAYRDYNAE
+443 LAGAYDNLVRAITEANKEKFLQQGITDIGDEFQASFEEINKALDKFYR
-454 LSSSQHLAKYLID
+454 KYDI
-467 RMKELEVGSEEY
+467 
-479 ESIQSELL
+479 
-487 RNYRELLTEEDKAAI
+487 EDKGIRNAIADYVFGRTEDLGAA
-502 SAGNLTQ
+502 SGYQWKTAMQG
-509 VYENLAV
+509 
-516 ALEKVNRQKHYQ
+516 LEGFSLGTLRYQ
-528 EGEANINEDY
+528 Y
-538 EAEYDKIIRRMNRLF
+538 Y
-553 KRNDIDDSGIKRMI
+553 
-567 LDFITR
+567 
-573 GEEYTESSLRS
+573 
-584 LTAQITKLKGGSQQE
+584 QITE
-599 ALANFDKIENKIK
+599 YIK
-612 NLADEFLQLSK
+612 SERQRLADELRLLYGPPAPDDVASLSEWQEKLQGFLTEMGKDATYSWWTDDSK
-623 NTNIARE
+623 NQKYFEYVDNVRKRWAELGNNIKDAGKYQSDIVAKSKTE
-630 ELRKYLG
+630 MAELEKIAQFLG
-637 FEPDVRKTDQVNL
+637 F
-650 APWQEAVNNYIE
+650 
-662 ADKYVQSIFKKPEN
+662 
-676 YQWWSNDKKNN
+676 
-687 DYWKYV
+687 
-693 DDIRSAW
+693 DINP
-700 KSVGEQIEDVGN
+700 Q
-712 YIDAKPLE
+712 
-720 EERRILEDIA
+720 
-730 KLLGISISDEDSG
+730 SG
-743 GRISD
+743 GIGTENDQLRR
-748 LVQKWRIQVQWLQE
+748 WRIQVQWLQE

-768 TLSQYA
+768 ALSQYA
-774 DNATL
+774 DNAAL

-791 SSILSFLP
+791 NSILSFLP
-799 EERRMSILVDFD
+799 EDRRMSILVDFD

-844 DWASVQERLF
+844 DWASVQEGLF

-893 INKVAKTR
+893 ISKVAKTR
-901 DEAIRKAAE
+901 DEAIKKAAE
-910 AAKKNGVEW
+910 AAKKNGTEW
-919 YQQELAHITAL
+919 YQQELAHIAAL

-942 EEKIRELGE
+942 QEKVRELGS
-951 NYAKEM
+951 NYAKEL
-957 IAQNPSIITDDIAS
+957 IETNP
-971 RSIGVLRS
+971 
-979 SLEAIEALRSAGITE
+979 AILTE
-994 DMIPENFRKLIDE
+994 DFSDASFRQI
-1007 GTLSIEGATE
+1007 
-1017 AYDTFLEKLSGETKL
+1017 
-1032 EMKEKEFERLTNSIN
+1032 R
-1047 GAADA
+1047 
-1052 LSKIGTSISSIGSE
+1052 
-1066 TGNAAL
+1066 
-1072 ETLGDSL
+1072 DSL
-1079 SEAAVYVH
+1079 SAIDELMEQVESNDLIPEETKQRLSEAGLSLDDFGAAMDKYIDDVEKKNLSELAEKVV
-1087 DITDAL
+1087 DAAMTALSTITDL
-1093 SSAAEFKLNDKNGVD
+1093 GGS
-1108 ISFDPTT
+1108 
-1115 FLSNLASGLL
+1115 
-1125 SSLVNTLF
+1125 
-1133 NVIANAIIRVVTQ
+1133 IAQLGNEIDDADL
-1146 QERANEALR
+1146 ERLGEALQKASQYASSILQGFAQGGLAGGLIALVTSFIDALISGISKSI
-1155 EYQQTLREL
+1155 EYQQRLDEAAKDYQETIREL
-1164 GREDYDSIF
+1164 AREDYDTIF
-1173 GTDEWGR
+1173 GTDELGR
-1180 LKYDIQRAND
+1180 FMNDLKEASKFVDKYNES
-1190 ALKKYNDSVK
+1190 LKKAQENRYI
-1200 KAESDNYTYYG
+1200 DNGKGAWTK
-1211 NLNWSYD
+1211 
-1218 KHSALDTL
+1218 KHSAISTL
-1226 AQVSGLNGDDL
+1226 ATVSGLGESD
-1237 APDSSAF
+1237 F
-1244 YNNGILDIEKVL
+1244 YNNGTLDMEKVKA
-1256 SYYEQFADD
+1256 YFEQVGDEI
-1265 MPKKQRQVIEEMKNN
+1265 PKKQRKVLEELIENY
-1280 QDELT
+1280 D
-1285 KYMEYTAEYLSSLF
+1285 YMNEYMGYENEYLTQLF
-1299 GGLGDEITDIW
+1299 GDLASNIADVFIENWMDMGDTVEDEAKRMEDIFYDLG
-1310 YEAWTTMGNDAE
+1310 EAIARSLLQSFILNTVLKPFEERVQQLYADAE
-1322 STTEKIRD
+1322 ESGDWDAFSKGL
-1330 SLYSIGEDMVKQMMK
+1330 SDMT
-1345 AIFLQPI
+1345 
-1352 FDKYQ
+1352 
-1357 SYFQDLVDKN
+1357 
-1367 AMGEISDEEYLR
+1367 
-1379 LVGQG
+1379 
-1384 MNDLAEDID
+1384 EDIKQRIKEI
-1393 ANTQA
+1393 APA
-1398 AMDFLDMAE
+1398 LYDFLDQME
-1407 NYDVIPEGGTGN
+1407 LDNNLNRDDYN

-1515 RIVN
+1515 RIVG

>member
-12 ILDDKNFRKQIEADL
+12 ILDDKNFKKQIEADL

-66 KSGRKLTEEQ
+66 KSGKKLTEEQ

-145 SDMIRITGE
+145 GDMIRITGE

-164 ILQDMTGADMLYE
+164 ILQDMTGADALYE

-182 AVESPFQFKELIS
+182 AVESPFQFKDLIS

-260 EELRQKFEELGE
+260 EELRRKFEELGE
-272 EGVTVGD
+272 TGITVGD
-279 VFDKISARMV
+279 VFDRISARMV

-333 FAEIGGKNERFLKNS
+333 FAEIGGKSEGILKNS
-348 VDLVRRLMQNYER
+348 IDLLRRLMQNYEEVGR
-361 LGEIIKVLIGT
+361 EIVALVGT
-372 YGALRVVMSL
+372 YGLYRVALTAATYHTTLLARAQITLAAASRKMTA
-382 VAITTKGVSVAFS
+382 AIA
-395 GLISVSK
+395 
-402 KLWAVLMANP
+402 ANP
-412 YTALAAGLAA
+412 YALIAAA
-422 VATTIYTVSTRM
+422 VAAVGYAVYRLAVHQTKF
-434 SQSEKLIQN
+434 EKLMKS
-443 VNDAYRDYNAE
+443 VNETVAEFSSTVASEISGVDYLFGRLGKLTAGTQEYNEVRSQILKDYGTYLTEQDKEAIAVGQLTDAYER
-454 LSSSQHLAKYLID
+454 LKVS
-467 RMKELEVGSEEY
+467 
-479 ESIQSELL
+479 
-487 RNYRELLTEEDKAAI
+487 LTEANKEKFLQQGSADI
-502 SAGNLTQ
+502 SEQFGN
-509 VYENLAV
+509 VYENIFKTLQ
-516 ALEKVNRQKHYQ
+516 R
-528 EGEANINEDY
+528 I
-538 EAEYDKIIRRMNRLF
+538 F
-553 KRNDIDDSGIKRMI
+553 KRNDIMKGDQLAIADYVFGRTDSLSG
-567 LDFITR
+567 DFLNYAT
-573 GEEYTESSLRS
+573 
-584 LTAQITKLKGGSQQE
+584 TAQLQHRFKRLREQYMDMAEWVDMARDRLAEGLRLMYGAPEGTPPPVLSGWQE
-599 ALANFDKIENKIK
+599 ALQG
-612 NLADEFLQLSK
+612 FLK
-623 NTNIARE
+623 D
-630 ELRKYLG
+630 LG
-637 FEPDVRKTDQVNL
+637 ETERYAWWTD
-650 APWQEAVNNYIE
+650 
-662 ADKYVQSIFKKPEN
+662 
-676 YQWWSNDKKNN
+676 DKKNSK
-687 DYWKYV
+687 YYEYV
-693 DDIRSAW
+693 D
-700 KSVGEQIEDVGN
+700 SVRERWTQIGKQIEDAGKYNDDLV
-712 YIDAKPLE
+712 ASMRTEQSELE
-720 EERRILEDIA
+720 QIA
-730 KLLGISISDEDSG
+730 KFLGFDINTDKNGGSG
-743 GRISD
+743 DDITRR
-748 LVQKWRIQVQWLQE
+748 WRIQVQWLQE

-768 TLSQYA
+768 ALSQYA

-779 SPLFMGRYGEDI
+779 SPLFMGRYGKDI
-791 SSILSFLP
+791 NSTLSFLP
-799 EERRMSILVDFD
+799 EDRRMSILVDFD

-844 DWASVQERLF
+844 DWASVQEGLF

-893 INKVAKTR
+893 ISKVAKTR
-901 DEAIRKAAE
+901 DEAIKKAAE
-910 AAKKNGVEW
+910 AAKKNGTEW
-919 YQQELAHITAL
+919 YQQELTHIAAL
-930 YGKQMDYEKKLR
+930 YGRQMDYEKKLR
-942 EEKIRELGE
+942 EEKIRDLGE

-979 SLEAIEALRSAGITE
+979 SLESIEALRSAGITE

-1017 AYDTFLEKLSGETKL
+1017 AYDTFLDKLSGETKL

-1164 GREDYDSIF
+1164 GREDYDTIF

-1180 LKYDIQRAND
+1180 LKYDIQQAND
-1190 ALKKYNDSVK
+1190 ALNKYNDSVK
-1200 KAESDNYTYYG
+1200 KAEADNYTYYG
-1211 NLNWSYD
+1211 GLSWS
-1218 KHSALDTL
+1218 KGRHSALDTL
-1226 AQVSGLNGDDL
+1226 ANRAGVSMDE
-1237 APDSSAF
+1237 F
-1244 YNNGILDIEKVL
+1244 YNNGILDIEKVR

-1265 MPKKQRQVIEEMKNN
+1265 MPKKQRQVFEEMLNN

-1482 SANTANTA
+1482 SANTANTTQRI
-1490 ERMQQWLDTWGDAT
+1490 ESVLDCLESVAGYSTGLAFKV
-1504 SGSGPSGSLRV
+1504 RV
-1515 RIVN
+1515 VN

>member
-260 EELRQKFEELGE
+260 EELRKKFEELGE

-318 LAGKISNLKDAYEVM
+318 LAGKISNLRDAYEVM
-333 FAEIGGKNERFLKNS
+333 FAEIGGKNERVLKGM
-348 VDLVRRLMQNYER
+348 VDWVRRLIQNYEEVGR
-361 LGEIIKVLIGT
+361 EIVALIAT
-372 YGALRVVMSL
+372 YGLYRVTLLGITALTQG
-382 VAITTKGVSVAFS
+382 ASVAFK
-395 GLISVSK
+395 GLAVAAD
-402 KLWAVLMANP
+402 KLHKVLSANP
-412 YTALAAGLAA
+412 YAIIAAAIAA
-422 VATTIYTVSTRM
+422 MVYTVYRGVTAMSTFEKGMKSVNDVLDEFTAENDSAIMRAHTLLKRM
-434 SQSEKLIQN
+434 EELEEGTEEYNKVRNELLRTYGSYLSDQERELVNTGNLATVYDELAKAIGRANAERYRQQAESEVQQWRSDRVQGANEALDWFFKEFN
-443 VNDAYRDYNAE
+443 VNDPELRARVINYVKLGIGDMMTEVADSIAAEDTGLSRTPLLSMLWEKILGKPISDKDLANA
-454 LSSSQHLAKYLID
+454 
-467 RMKELEVGSEEY
+467 
-479 ESIQSELL
+479 IQSP
-487 RNYRELLTEEDKAAI
+487 
-502 SAGNLTQ
+502 
-509 VYENLAV
+509 
-516 ALEKVNRQKHYQ
+516 
-528 EGEANINEDY
+528 EG
-538 EAEYDKIIRRMNRLF
+538 F
-553 KRNDIDDSGIKRMI
+553 I
-567 LDFITR
+567 LDLIQQ
-573 GEEYTESSLRS
+573 LRDVY
-584 LTAQITKLKGGSQQE
+584 AQIERDTDVFLDTMEKGFDEFLKGGDSGGETPVQ
-599 ALANFDKIENKIK
+599 
-612 NLADEFLQLSK
+612 
-623 NTNIARE
+623 
-630 ELRKYLG
+630 
-637 FEPDVRKTDQVNL
+637 L
-650 APWQEAVNNYIE
+650 APWQEELQGFLGDMGKNAKYPWWSDEKKNSDW
-662 ADKYVQSIFKKPEN
+662 DKYVA
-676 YQWWSNDKKNN
+676 
-687 DYWKYV
+687 
-693 DDIRSAW
+693 DIRG
-700 KSVGEQIEDVGN
+700 KYNEINKQIEDSNRFQDTRVEGL
-712 YIDAKPLE
+712 K
-720 EERRILEDIA
+720 EERAELEKIAQFLGFDINPQ
-730 KLLGISISDEDSG
+730 SG
-743 GRISD
+743 GSGTENDQLRR
-748 LVQKWRIQVQWLQE
+748 WRIQVQWLQE

-768 TLSQYA
+768 SLSQYA
-774 DNATL
+774 GNDVL
-779 SPLFMGRYGEDI
+779 SPLFQGRYGEDI
-791 SSILSFLP
+791 DSILSFLP
-799 EERRMSILVDFD
+799 EDRRMSILVDFD

-844 DWASVQERLF
+844 DWASVQEGLF

-893 INKVAKTR
+893 ISKVAKTR

-910 AAKKNGVEW
+910 AAKKNGAEW
-919 YQQELAHITAL
+919 YVQQLAYITAL

-942 EEKIRELGE
+942 QEKVRELGSAYAKELIEANPAILTEDFSDASFRQIRDSLSAIDGLMEQVESNDLIPEETKQRLSEAGLSLDDFRVAMDKYIDDVEKKNLSELAEKVVDAAMTALSTITDLGGSIAQLGSEIDDADLERLGEALQKASQYASSILQGFAQGGLAGGLIALVTSFIDALISGISKSIEYQQRLNEAAKEYQETIREL
-951 NYAKEM
+951 A
-957 IAQNPSIITDDIAS
+957 
-971 RSIGVLRS
+971 
-979 SLEAIEALRSAGITE
+979 
-994 DMIPENFRKLIDE
+994 
-1007 GTLSIEGATE
+1007 
-1017 AYDTFLEKLSGETKL
+1017 
-1032 EMKEKEFERLTNSIN
+1032 
-1047 GAADA
+1047 
-1052 LSKIGTSISSIGSE
+1052 
-1066 TGNAAL
+1066 
-1072 ETLGDSL
+1072 
-1079 SEAAVYVH
+1079 
-1087 DITDAL
+1087 
-1093 SSAAEFKLNDKNGVD
+1093 
-1108 ISFDPTT
+1108 
-1115 FLSNLASGLL
+1115 
-1125 SSLVNTLF
+1125 
-1133 NVIANAIIRVVTQ
+1133 
-1146 QERANEALR
+1146 
-1155 EYQQTLREL
+1155 
-1164 GREDYDSIF
+1164 REDYDTIF
-1173 GTDEWGR
+1173 GTDELGR
-1180 LKYDIQRAND
+1180 FMNDMSDARKYID
-1190 ALKKYNDSVK
+1190 KYNQSVSNATANK
-1200 KAESDNYTYYG
+1200 YISDG
-1211 NLNWSYD
+1211 IGWRFG
-1218 KHSALDTL
+1218 KGSALDTL
-1226 AQVSGLNGDDL
+1226 ANVSGFGDD
-1237 APDSSAF
+1237 ASAF
-1244 YNNGILDIEKVL
+1244 YNNGVLDMEKVKA
-1256 SYYEQFADD
+1256 YFEQVGDEV
-1265 MPKKQRQVIEEMKNN
+1265 PRKQREVLEELIENY
-1280 QDELT
+1280 D
-1285 KYMEYTAEYLSSLF
+1285 YMNEQMGYMDEYLSSLF
-1299 GGLGDEITDIW
+1299 GDLASNIADAWLENWKDMTDTAEDEAERMKDIFYDLGEAIVQSMVQSLIINTVLSKYTDQLKALYQQYEETGDMDAFQMGLSQLFGNLQTDL
-1310 YEAWTTMGNDAE
+1310 AN
-1322 STTEKIRD
+1322 
-1330 SLYSIGEDMVKQMMK
+1330 
-1345 AIFLQPI
+1345 LQP
-1352 FDKYQ
+1352 
-1357 SYFQDLVDKN
+1357 VVE
-1367 AMGEISDEEYLR
+1367 EIYNE
-1379 LVGQG
+1379 
-1384 MNDLAEDID
+1384 AEDKDIINRD
-1393 ANTQA
+1393 
-1398 AMDFLDMAE
+1398 D
-1407 NYDVIPEGGTGN
+1407 YN

>member
-1 MASIDNLNFAV
+1 M
-12 ILDDKNFRKQIEADL
+12 

-66 KSGRKLTEEQ
+66 KSGKKLTEEQ

-215 MLADVSAGLGVG
+215 MLADVSSGLGVG

-260 EELRQKFEELGE
+260 EELRKKFEELGE

-333 FAEIGGKNERFLKNS
+333 FAEIGGKNETFLKNS
-348 VDLVRRLMQNYER
+348 VDLVRRLIQNYDEVGR
-361 LGEIIKVLIGT
+361 EIVALVAT
-372 YGALRVVMSL
+372 YGLYRIALTAATYHTTLFQRAQ
-382 VAITTKGVSVAFS
+382 VA
-395 GLISVSK
+395 LIATSK
-402 KLWAVLMANP
+402 KLFAAMAANP
-412 YTALAAGLAA
+412 YTAIAAA
-422 VATTIYTVSTRM
+422 VAAVGYGIYKIVT
-434 SQSEKLIQN
+434 
-443 VNDAYRDYNAE
+443 
-454 LSSSQHLAKYLID
+454 
-467 RMKELEVGSEEY
+467 Y
-479 ESIQSELL
+479 ES
-487 RNYRELLTEEDKAAI
+487 D
-502 SAGNLTQ
+502 
-509 VYENLAV
+509 
-516 ALEKVNRQKHYQ
+516 LEKVTKAVDKAVSDFNATMSSEISNIDYLFGRLEKLTVGTQ
-528 EGEANINEDY
+528 EYDEVRSQILREYGTYLSAQDKEAISVGNLAEAYDNLVRAITEANKEKFLQQGLSDVSEEFNSSFDTINDRLKKFYKQFRIEDKGIKSAIADY
-538 EAEYDKIIRRMNRLF
+538 VFGRTEDLGIASVYQPYVAQKGLNMYDLSALRSDYSELIEFVRQERDRLNDELRLMFGPPAPDDVASLSEWQEKLQGFLAEMGKDATYSWWT
-553 KRNDIDDSGIKRMI
+553 DDSKNQKYFEYVDNVRKRWAELGDNIKDAGKYQSDI
-567 LDFITR
+567 VASSK
-573 GEEYTESSLRS
+573 TEMAELEKI
-584 LTAQITKLKGGSQQE
+584 AQFLGFDINPQSGGSGTE
-599 ALANFDKIENKIK
+599 ID
-612 NLADEFLQLSK
+612 QL
-623 NTNIARE
+623 
-630 ELRKYLG
+630 
-637 FEPDVRKTDQVNL
+637 
-650 APWQEAVNNYIE
+650 
-662 ADKYVQSIFKKPEN
+662 
-676 YQWWSNDKKNN
+676 
-687 DYWKYV
+687 
-693 DDIRSAW
+693 
-700 KSVGEQIEDVGN
+700 
-712 YIDAKPLE
+712 
-720 EERRILEDIA
+720 RR
-730 KLLGISISDEDSG
+730 
-743 GRISD
+743 
-748 LVQKWRIQVQWLQE
+748 WRIQVQWLQE

-768 TLSQYA
+768 ALSQYA

-844 DWASVQERLF
+844 DWASVQEGLF

-893 INKVAKTR
+893 ISKVAKTR
-901 DEAIRKAAE
+901 DEAIKKAAE
-910 AAKKNGVEW
+910 AAKKNGAEW
-919 YQQELAHITAL
+919 YQRELAHIAAL

-942 EEKIRELGE
+942 QEKVRELGSA
-951 NYAKEM
+951 YAKELIEANPNIRTDDFGDASFKQIRDS
-957 IAQNPSIITDDIAS
+957 IAQIDRLVAQADNSGFIDEDVKKRLDEANISLEDFKGNYKEALKALRDKNAS
-971 RSIGVLRS
+971 EYFKLMIKGAQQALGVIS
-979 SLEAIEALRSAGITE
+979 SLG
-994 DMIPENFRKLIDE
+994 
-1007 GTLSIEGATE
+1007 GSIA
-1017 AYDTFLEKLSGETKL
+1017 
-1032 EMKEKEFERLTNSIN
+1032 
-1047 GAADA
+1047 
-1052 LSKIGTSISSIGSE
+1052 
-1066 TGNAAL
+1066 
-1072 ETLGDSL
+1072 
-1079 SEAAVYVH
+1079 
-1087 DITDAL
+1087 
-1093 SSAAEFKLNDKNGVD
+1093 
-1108 ISFDPTT
+1108 
-1115 FLSNLASGLL
+1115 
-1125 SSLVNTLF
+1125 
-1133 NVIANAIIRVVTQ
+1133 
-1146 QERANEALR
+1146 
-1155 EYQQTLREL
+1155 EL
-1164 GREDYDSIF
+1164 GRSINDADLERLGEGLQKAAQGISAIVLGFAQGGVIGGVIAAATVAIDVIVTSITEAVEKQNKLNEAAREYREVMRDIAREEYNTIF
-1173 GTDEWGR
+1173 GMDEFA
-1180 LKYDIQRAND
+1180 LMAHDIEQYRIAVE
-1190 ALKKYNDSVK
+1190 KYNNAVK
-1200 KAESDNYTYYG
+1200 KANANNYTYYG
-1211 NLNWSYD
+1211 SLTWGTD

-1226 AQVSGLNGDDL
+1226 AYVSNILGGAD
-1237 APDSSAF
+1237 AF
-1244 YNNGILDIEKVL
+1244 YRNGVIDMEAVKA
-1256 SYYEQFADD
+1256 YFEQVGDEV
-1265 MPKKQRQVIEEMKNN
+1265 PRKQREVLEELIENY
-1280 QDELT
+1280 D
-1285 KYMEYTAEYLSSLF
+1285 YMNEQMGYMDEYLSSLF
-1299 GGLGDEITDIW
+1299 GNLASDIADAWMESWKNMADTAEDEAERMKDIFYDLGEAIVQSMVQSLIINTVLEKYTDQLKQLYTQYETSQNIDAFNEGL
-1310 YEAWTTMGNDAE
+1310 
-1322 STTEKIRD
+1322 S
-1330 SLYSIGEDMVKQMMK
+1330 SIFSSMKEDLED
-1345 AIFLQPI
+1345 LQPVI
-1352 FDKYQ
+1352 EDVY
-1357 SYFQDLVDKN
+1357 DN
-1367 AMGEISDEEYLR
+1367 AEANDIISRDDY
-1379 LVGQG
+1379 
-1384 MNDLAEDID
+1384 
-1393 ANTQA
+1393 
-1398 AMDFLDMAE
+1398 
-1407 NYDVIPEGGTGN
+1407 N

-1467 LGESRDQY
+1467 LGESREQY

>member
-12 ILDDKNFRKQIEADL
+12 ILDDKNFKKQIEADL

-102 RQQRYARTVRETTSE
+102 RQQRYARSVRETTSE

-260 EELRQKFEELGE
+260 EELRKKFEELGE

-333 FAEIGGKNERFLKNS
+333 FAEIGGKNETFLKNS
-348 VDLVRRLMQNYER
+348 VDLVRRLIENYENVGR
-361 LGEIIKVLIGT
+361 EIVALIGT
-372 YGALRVVMSL
+372 YGLYRAALYIATYNTTLLARANVSL
-382 VAITTKGVSVAFS
+382 LST
-395 GLISVSK
+395 LK
-402 KLWAVLMANP
+402 KVTAALLSNP
-412 YTALAAGLAA
+412 YALIAAAIASVGYAIYKVVTYESDFEKMMNSVKDVYNEFWAA
-422 VATTIYTVSTRM
+422 VQVQ
-434 SQSEKLIQN
+434 QSS
-443 VNDAYRDYNAE
+443 AE
-454 LSSSQHLAKYLID
+454 VLFK
-467 RMKELEVGSEEY
+467 RLEMLTAGTEEY
-479 ESIQSELL
+479 EKVRSEILRTYGTYLDEQDKEAIKTGELVGIYDRLAESIRAANAEKFKQQAESVMNETIAASIEDAKKKLDEFFE
-487 RNYRELLTEEDKAAI
+487 YRDITDTDIKAK
-502 SAGNLTQ
+502 LTQ
-509 VYENLAV
+509 YVLGLN
-516 ALEKVNRQKHYQ
+516 
-528 EGEANINEDY
+528 D
-538 EAEYDKIIRRMNRLF
+538 
-553 KRNDIDDSGIKRMI
+553 DIDIG
-567 LDFITR
+567 
-573 GEEYTESSLRS
+573 
-584 LTAQITKLKGGSQQE
+584 
-599 ALANFDKIENKIK
+599 
-612 NLADEFLQLSK
+612 QLSK
-623 NTNIARE
+623 DIYENDKGLSRFKSNAITDVRSYVTYQINDIKSLFDEAEESAKAARE
-630 ELRKYLG
+630 YIDKV
-637 FEPDVRKTDQVNL
+637 FDVPAKKGGGEKAVL
-650 APWQEAVNNYIE
+650 APWQEELQGFLEDMGKNAKYPWWSDEKKNSDW
-662 ADKYVQSIFKKPEN
+662 DKYVA
-676 YQWWSNDKKNN
+676 
-687 DYWKYV
+687 
-693 DDIRSAW
+693 DIRG
-700 KSVGEQIEDVGN
+700 KYDEINKQIEDSN
-712 YIDAKPLE
+712 RFQDARVEGLKKERTELE
-720 EERRILEDIA
+720 KIAQFLGFDINPQ
-730 KLLGISISDEDSG
+730 SG
-743 GRISD
+743 GSGTESD
-748 LVQKWRIQVQWLQE
+748 QLRRWRIQVQWLQE

-768 TLSQYA
+768 ALSQYA

-844 DWASVQERLF
+844 DWASVQEGLF

-881 DLSKIATDYNNA
+881 DLSKIAADYNNA
-893 INKVAKTR
+893 ISKVAKTR

-910 AAKKNGVEW
+910 AAKKNGTEW
-919 YQQELAHITAL
+919 YVQQLAYITAL

-942 EEKIRELGE
+942 EEKIRDLGE

-1017 AYDTFLEKLSGETKL
+1017 AYDTFLKKLSGETKL

-1052 LSKIGTSISSIGSE
+1052 LSKIGASISSIGSE

-1079 SEAAVYVH
+1079 SETAVYVH

-1180 LKYDIQRAND
+1180 LKYDIQQAND

-1200 KAESDNYTYYG
+1200 KAEADNYTYYG
-1211 NLNWSYD
+1211 GLTWSEG

-1226 AQVSGLNGDDL
+1226 ANRAGISTDE
-1237 APDSSAF
+1237 F

-1419 SIDTI
+1419 EIDTI

-1490 ERMQQWLDTWGDAT
+1490 ERMQQWLDVWGDAT

>member
-1 MASIDNLNFAV
+1 MASIDNLNFSV
-12 ILDDKNFRKQIEADL
+12 ILDDKNFKKQIEADL

-66 KSGRKLTEEQ
+66 NSGRKLTEEQ

-130 MIKTATS
+130 MIKTTTS

-215 MLADVSAGLGVG
+215 MLADVSSGLGVG

-260 EELRQKFEELGE
+260 EELRKKFEELGE

-294 KEVFEDMTSAGGM
+294 KEVFEDMASAGGM

-318 LAGKISNLKDAYEVM
+318 LAGKISNLRDAYEVM
-333 FAEIGGKNERFLKNS
+333 FAEIGGKNETFLKNS
-348 VDLVRRLMQNYER
+348 VDLVRRLIENYENVGR
-361 LGEIIKVLIGT
+361 EIVALIGT
-372 YGALRVVMSL
+372 YGLYRAALYIATYNTTLLARANVSL
-382 VAITTKGVSVAFS
+382 LST
-395 GLISVSK
+395 LK
-402 KLWAVLMANP
+402 KVTAALLSNP
-412 YTALAAGLAA
+412 YALIAAAIASVGYAIYKVVTYESDFEKMMNSVKDVYNEFWAA
-422 VATTIYTVSTRM
+422 VQM
-434 SQSEKLIQN
+434 QQSS
-443 VNDAYRDYNAE
+443 AE
-454 LSSSQHLAKYLID
+454 VLFK
-467 RMKELEVGSEEY
+467 RLEMLTAGTEEY
-479 ESIQSELL
+479 EKVRSEILRTYGTYLDEQDKEAIKTGELAGVYDRLAESIRAANAEKFKQQAESVMNETIAASIEDAKKKLDEFFE
-487 RNYRELLTEEDKAAI
+487 YRDITDTDIKAK
-502 SAGNLTQ
+502 LTQ
-509 VYENLAV
+509 YVLGLN
-516 ALEKVNRQKHYQ
+516 
-528 EGEANINEDY
+528 D
-538 EAEYDKIIRRMNRLF
+538 
-553 KRNDIDDSGIKRMI
+553 DID
-567 LDFITR
+567 
-573 GEEYTESSLRS
+573 
-584 LTAQITKLKGGSQQE
+584 
-599 ALANFDKIENKIK
+599 IE
-612 NLADEFLQLSK
+612 QLSK
-623 NTNIARE
+623 DIYENDKGLSRFKSNAITDVRSYVTYQINDIKSLFDEAEESAKAARE
-630 ELRKYLG
+630 YIDKV
-637 FEPDVRKTDQVNL
+637 FDVPAKKGGGEKAVL
-650 APWQEAVNNYIE
+650 APWQEELQGFLEGMGKNAKYPWWSDEKKNSDW
-662 ADKYVQSIFKKPEN
+662 DKYVA
-676 YQWWSNDKKNN
+676 
-687 DYWKYV
+687 
-693 DDIRSAW
+693 DIRG
-700 KSVGEQIEDVGN
+700 KYDEINKQIEDSN
-712 YIDAKPLE
+712 RFQDARVEGLK
-720 EERRILEDIA
+720 EERAELEKIAQFLGFDINPQ
-730 KLLGISISDEDSG
+730 SG
-743 GRISD
+743 GSGTESD
-748 LVQKWRIQVQWLQE
+748 QLRRWRIQVQWLQE

-768 TLSQYA
+768 ALSQYA

-791 SSILSFLP
+791 NSILSFLP

-844 DWASVQERLF
+844 DWASVQEGLF

-910 AAKKNGVEW
+910 AAKKNGTEW
-919 YQQELAHITAL
+919 YVQQLAYITAL

-942 EEKIRELGE
+942 QEKVRELGSAYAKELIEVNPAILTEDFSDASFRQIRDSLSAINELMEQVESNDLIPEETKQRLSEAGLSLDDFRVAMDKYIDDVEKKNLSELAEKVVDAAMTALSTITDLGGSIAQLGNEIDDADLERLGEALQKASQYASSILQGFAQGGLAGGLIALVTSFIDALVSGISKSIEYQQRLNEAAKEYQETIREL
-951 NYAKEM
+951 A
-957 IAQNPSIITDDIAS
+957 
-971 RSIGVLRS
+971 
-979 SLEAIEALRSAGITE
+979 
-994 DMIPENFRKLIDE
+994 
-1007 GTLSIEGATE
+1007 
-1017 AYDTFLEKLSGETKL
+1017 
-1032 EMKEKEFERLTNSIN
+1032 
-1047 GAADA
+1047 
-1052 LSKIGTSISSIGSE
+1052 
-1066 TGNAAL
+1066 
-1072 ETLGDSL
+1072 
-1079 SEAAVYVH
+1079 
-1087 DITDAL
+1087 
-1093 SSAAEFKLNDKNGVD
+1093 
-1108 ISFDPTT
+1108 
-1115 FLSNLASGLL
+1115 
-1125 SSLVNTLF
+1125 
-1133 NVIANAIIRVVTQ
+1133 
-1146 QERANEALR
+1146 
-1155 EYQQTLREL
+1155 
-1164 GREDYDSIF
+1164 REDYDTIF
-1173 GTDEWGR
+1173 GTDELGR
-1180 LKYDIQRAND
+1180 FMNDLKEASKFVDKYNES
-1190 ALKKYNDSVK
+1190 LKKAQESRYIDNGKGAWTK
-1200 KAESDNYTYYG
+1200 KHSTISTLATISGLSESD
-1211 NLNWSYD
+1211 
-1218 KHSALDTL
+1218 
-1226 AQVSGLNGDDL
+1226 
-1237 APDSSAF
+1237 F
-1244 YNNGILDIEKVL
+1244 YNNGTLDMEKVKA
-1256 SYYEQFADD
+1256 YFEQVGDEI
-1265 MPKKQRQVIEEMKNN
+1265 PKKQRKVLEELIENY
-1280 QDELT
+1280 D
-1285 KYMEYTAEYLSSLF
+1285 YMNEYMGYENEYLTQLF
-1299 GGLGDEITDIW
+1299 GDLASNIADVFIENWMDMGDTVEDEAKRMEDIFYNLG
-1310 YEAWTTMGNDAE
+1310 EAIARSLLQSFILNTVLKPFEERIQQLYADAE
-1322 STTEKIRD
+1322 ESGDWDAFSKGL
-1330 SLYSIGEDMVKQMMK
+1330 SDMT
-1345 AIFLQPI
+1345 
-1352 FDKYQ
+1352 
-1357 SYFQDLVDKN
+1357 
-1367 AMGEISDEEYLR
+1367 
-1379 LVGQG
+1379 
-1384 MNDLAEDID
+1384 EDIKERIKEI
-1393 ANTQA
+1393 APA
-1398 AMDFLDMAE
+1398 LYDFLDQME
-1407 NYDVIPEGGTGN
+1407 LDNNLNRDDYN

-1467 LGESRDQY
+1467 LGKSRDQY

-1504 SGSGPSGSLRV
+1504 TGDDRSGSLRV

>member
-12 ILDDKNFRKQIEADL
+12 ILDDKNFRKQIEADM

-51 PKLLRQYQQRLDALM
+51 PKLLRQYQQRLDELM

-260 EELRQKFEELGE
+260 EELRKKFEELGE
-272 EGVTVGD
+272 EGITVGD

-318 LAGKISNLKDAYEVM
+318 LAGKISNLRDAYEVM
-333 FAEIGGKNERFLKNS
+333 FAEIGGKNETFLKNS
-348 VDLVRRLMQNYER
+348 VDLVRRLIQNYDEVGR
-361 LGEIIKVLIGT
+361 EIVALVAT
-372 YGALRVVMSL
+372 YGLYRIALTAATYHTTLFQRAQ
-382 VAITTKGVSVAFS
+382 VA
-395 GLISVSK
+395 LIATSK
-402 KLWAVLMANP
+402 KLFAAMAANP
-412 YTALAAGLAA
+412 YTAIAAA
-422 VATTIYTVSTRM
+422 VAAVGYGIYKIVT
-434 SQSEKLIQN
+434 
-443 VNDAYRDYNAE
+443 
-454 LSSSQHLAKYLID
+454 
-467 RMKELEVGSEEY
+467 Y
-479 ESIQSELL
+479 ES
-487 RNYRELLTEEDKAAI
+487 D
-502 SAGNLTQ
+502 
-509 VYENLAV
+509 
-516 ALEKVNRQKHYQ
+516 LEKVTKAVDKAVSDFNATMSSEISNIDYLFGRLEKLTVGTQ
-528 EGEANINEDY
+528 EYDEVRSQILREYSTYLSAQDKEAISVGNLAEAYDNLVRAITEANKEKFLQQGLSDVSEEFNSSFDTINDRLKKFYKQFRIEDKGIKSAIADY
-538 EAEYDKIIRRMNRLF
+538 VFGRTEDLGIASVYQPYVAQKGLNMYDLSALRSDYSELIEFVRQERDRL
-553 KRNDIDDSGIKRMI
+553 NDELRLMFGPPAPDDVAGLSEWQEKLQGFLTEMGKDATYSWWTDDSKNQKYFEYVDNVRKRWAELGDNIKDAGKYQSDI
-567 LDFITR
+567 VAKSK
-573 GEEYTESSLRS
+573 TEMAELEKI
-584 LTAQITKLKGGSQQE
+584 AQFLGFDINPQSGGSGT
-599 ALANFDKIENKIK
+599 ENG
-612 NLADEFLQLSK
+612 QL
-623 NTNIARE
+623 
-630 ELRKYLG
+630 
-637 FEPDVRKTDQVNL
+637 
-650 APWQEAVNNYIE
+650 
-662 ADKYVQSIFKKPEN
+662 
-676 YQWWSNDKKNN
+676 
-687 DYWKYV
+687 
-693 DDIRSAW
+693 
-700 KSVGEQIEDVGN
+700 
-712 YIDAKPLE
+712 
-720 EERRILEDIA
+720 RR
-730 KLLGISISDEDSG
+730 
-743 GRISD
+743 
-748 LVQKWRIQVQWLQE
+748 WRIQVQWLQE

-768 TLSQYA
+768 ALSKYA
-774 DNATL
+774 DNVTL
-779 SPLFMGRYGEDI
+779 SSLFMSRYGEDI
-791 SSILSFLP
+791 NSTLSFLP
-799 EERRMSILVDFD
+799 EDRRMSILVDFD

-844 DWASVQERLF
+844 DWASVQEGLF

-893 INKVAKTR
+893 ISKVTKTR

-910 AAKKNGVEW
+910 AAKKNGAEW
-919 YQQELAHITAL
+919 YSQQLAYITAL

-942 EEKIRELGE
+942 EEKIRDLGE

-1017 AYDTFLEKLSGETKL
+1017 AYDTFLDKLSGETKL

-1052 LSKIGTSISSIGSE
+1052 LSKIGSSISSIGSE
-1066 TGNAAL
+1066 IGNAAL

-1180 LKYDIQRAND
+1180 LKYDIQQAND

-1211 NLNWSYD
+1211 NLSWSYD

-1244 YNNGILDIEKVL
+1244 YNNGILDIEKVR

-1265 MPKKQRQVIEEMKNN
+1265 MPKKQRQVIEEMLNN

-1384 MNDLAEDID
+1384 MSDLAEDID

-1490 ERMQQWLDTWGDAT
+1490 ERMQQWLDAWGDAT
-1504 SGSGPSGSLRV
+1504 SGDGRAGSLRV
-1515 RIVN
+1515 RVVN

>member
-12 ILDDKNFRKQIEADL
+12 ILDDKNFKKQIEADL

-102 RQQRYARTVRETTSE
+102 RQQRYARSVRETTSE

-260 EELRQKFEELGE
+260 EELRKKFEELGE

-333 FAEIGGKNERFLKNS
+333 FAEIGGKNETFLKNS

-434 SQSEKLIQN
+434 SQSEKLMQN

-599 ALANFDKIENKIK
+599 ALVNFDKIENKIK

-637 FEPDVRKTDQVNL
+637 FEPDVRKIDPVNL

-687 DYWKYV
+687 DYWKYI

-730 KLLGISISDEDSG
+730 KLLGISLTDENSG
-743 GRISD
+743 GRTSD
-748 LVQKWRIQVQWLQE
+748 LIKKWRIQVQWLQE

-768 TLSQYA
+768 ALSQYA

-844 DWASVQERLF
+844 DWASVQEGLF

-910 AAKKNGVEW
+910 AAKKNGAEW

-942 EEKIRELGE
+942 QEKIRELGTQ
-951 NYAKEM
+951 YANEM
-957 IAQNPSIITDDIAS
+957 IEKRPNI
-971 RSIGVLRS
+971 
-979 SLEAIEALRSAGITE
+979 ITE
-994 DMIPENFRKLIDE
+994 DFGDASLRQISESMKEIDNLIAEAGNNDFVPLDVKKKLDDAKISLDDFNGSYKDALNALKQKNISE
-1007 GTLSIEGATE
+1007 YMELLAERAQQALGVVSTLGGTLSTLGS
-1017 AYDTFLEKLSGETKL
+1017 DLENADL
-1032 EMKEKEFERLTNSIN
+1032 ERLGESMSKAAD
-1047 GAADA
+1047 GAASAIAAFKDGD
-1052 LSKIGTSISSIGSE
+1052 KVTGIISLI
-1066 TGNAAL
+1066 
-1072 ETLGDSL
+1072 
-1079 SEAAVYVH
+1079 
-1087 DITDAL
+1087 
-1093 SSAAEFKLNDKNGVD
+1093 
-1108 ISFDPTT
+1108 TT
-1115 FLSNLASGLL
+1115 FLDAMISKISD
-1125 SSLVNTLF
+1125 TL
-1133 NVIANAIIRVVTQ
+1133 NYVDRLTDA
-1146 QERANEALR
+1146 ER
-1155 EYQQTLREL
+1155 EYQETVREL
-1164 GREDYDSIF
+1164 ARDDYDTIF
-1173 GTDEWGR
+1173 GTDELGRFMNDLREARGLVDDYNKSLEKATGKNYANWG
-1180 LKYDIQRAND
+1180 K
-1190 ALKKYNDSVK
+1190 
-1200 KAESDNYTYYG
+1200 G
-1211 NLNWSYD
+1211 NLSFTKD
-1218 KHSALDTL
+1218 HSAVDTL
-1226 AQVSGLNGDDL
+1226 AMAAGFGY
-1237 APDSSAF
+1237 DSSSF
-1244 YNNGILDIEKVL
+1244 YNNGVLDMEKVKA
-1256 SYYEQFADD
+1256 YFEQVGDEI
-1265 MPKKQRQVIEEMKNN
+1265 PKKQRKVLEELIENY
-1280 QDELT
+1280 D
-1285 KYMEYTAEYLSSLF
+1285 YMNEQMGYMDEYLSSLF
-1299 GGLGDEITDIW
+1299 GDLASNIADAWLENWKDMTDTAEDEAERMKDIFYDLGEAIVQSMVQSLIINTVLSKYTDQLKALYQQYEETGDMDAFQMGLSQLFGNLQTDL
-1310 YEAWTTMGNDAE
+1310 AN
-1322 STTEKIRD
+1322 
-1330 SLYSIGEDMVKQMMK
+1330 
-1345 AIFLQPI
+1345 LQP
-1352 FDKYQ
+1352 
-1357 SYFQDLVDKN
+1357 VVE
-1367 AMGEISDEEYLR
+1367 EIYNE
-1379 LVGQG
+1379 
-1384 MNDLAEDID
+1384 AEDKDIINRD
-1393 ANTQA
+1393 
-1398 AMDFLDMAE
+1398 D
-1407 NYDVIPEGGTGN
+1407 YN

>member
-1 MASIDNLNFAV
+1 M
-12 ILDDKNFRKQIEADL
+12 

-51 PKLLRQYQQRLDALM
+51 PKLLHQYQQRLDALM

-137 AYAAKEII
+137 AYAAKEIVG
-145 SDMIRITGE
+145 DLIRITGE
-154 FEMQRVALRS
+154 FEKQRVALRS

-215 MLADVSAGLGVG
+215 MLADVSSGLGVG

-260 EELRQKFEELGE
+260 EELRKKFEELGE

-333 FAEIGGKNERFLKNS
+333 FAEIGEKGEGILKNS
-348 VDLVRRLMQNYER
+348 VDLLRRLMQNYEEVGR
-361 LGEIIKVLIGT
+361 EIVALIGT
-372 YGALRVVMSL
+372 YGLYRAALYIATYNTTLLARANVSL
-382 VAITTKGVSVAFS
+382 LST
-395 GLISVSK
+395 LK
-402 KLWAVLMANP
+402 KVTAALLSNP
-412 YTALAAGLAA
+412 YALIAAAIASVGYAIYKVVTYESDFEKMMNSVKDVYNEFWAA
-422 VATTIYTVSTRM
+422 VQVQ
-434 SQSEKLIQN
+434 QSS
-443 VNDAYRDYNAE
+443 AE
-454 LSSSQHLAKYLID
+454 VLFK
-467 RMKELEVGSEEY
+467 RLEMLTAGTEEY
-479 ESIQSELL
+479 EKVRSEILRTYGTYLDEQDKEAIKTGELAGVYDRLAESIRAANAEKFKQQAESVMNETIAASIEDAKKKLDEFFE
-487 RNYRELLTEEDKAAI
+487 YRDITDTDIKAK
-502 SAGNLTQ
+502 LTQ
-509 VYENLAV
+509 YVLGLN
-516 ALEKVNRQKHYQ
+516 
-528 EGEANINEDY
+528 D
-538 EAEYDKIIRRMNRLF
+538 
-553 KRNDIDDSGIKRMI
+553 DID
-567 LDFITR
+567 
-573 GEEYTESSLRS
+573 
-584 LTAQITKLKGGSQQE
+584 
-599 ALANFDKIENKIK
+599 IE
-612 NLADEFLQLSK
+612 QLSK
-623 NTNIARE
+623 DIYENDKGLSRFKSNAITDVRSYVTYQINDIKSLFDEAEESAKAARE
-630 ELRKYLG
+630 YIDKV
-637 FEPDVRKTDQVNL
+637 FDVPAKKGGGEKAVL
-650 APWQEAVNNYIE
+650 APWQEELQGFLEGMGKNAKYPWWSNEKKNSDW
-662 ADKYVQSIFKKPEN
+662 DKYVA
-676 YQWWSNDKKNN
+676 
-687 DYWKYV
+687 
-693 DDIRSAW
+693 DIRG
-700 KSVGEQIEDVGN
+700 KYDEINKQIEDSN
-712 YIDAKPLE
+712 RFQDARVEGLK
-720 EERRILEDIA
+720 EERAELEKIAQFLGFDINPQ
-730 KLLGISISDEDSG
+730 SG
-743 GRISD
+743 GSGTENDQLRR
-748 LVQKWRIQVQWLQE
+748 WRIQAQWLQE

-768 TLSQYA
+768 ALSQYA
-774 DNATL
+774 GNDVL
-779 SPLFMGRYGEDI
+779 SPLFQGRYGEDI
-791 SSILSFLP
+791 DSILSFLP
-799 EERRMSILVDFD
+799 EDRRMSILVDFD

-844 DWASVQERLF
+844 DWASVQEGLF

-893 INKVAKTR
+893 ISKVAKTR
-901 DEAIRKAAE
+901 DEAIKKAAE
-910 AAKKNGVEW
+910 AAKKNGTEW
-919 YQQELAHITAL
+919 YQQELVHIAAL
-930 YGKQMDYEKKLR
+930 YGRQMDYEKKLR
-942 EEKIRELGE
+942 EEKIRDLGE

-1017 AYDTFLEKLSGETKL
+1017 AYDTFLDKLSGETKL

-1164 GREDYDSIF
+1164 GREDYDTIF

-1180 LKYDIQRAND
+1180 LKYDIQQAND
-1190 ALKKYNDSVK
+1190 ALNKYNDSVK
-1200 KAESDNYTYYG
+1200 KAEADNYTYYG
-1211 NLNWSYD
+1211 GLSWSNVR
-1218 KHSALDTL
+1218 HSALDTL
-1226 AQVSGLNGDDL
+1226 ANRAGVSTDE
-1237 APDSSAF
+1237 F
-1244 YNNGILDIEKVL
+1244 YNNGILDIEKVR

-1265 MPKKQRQVIEEMKNN
+1265 MPKKQRQVFEEMLNN

-1285 KYMEYTAEYLSSLF
+1285 KHMEYTAEYLSLLF

-1367 AMGEISDEEYLR
+1367 AMDEISDEEYLR

-1515 RIVN
+1515 RIVG

>member
-1 MASIDNLNFAV
+1 MASIDNLNFSV
-12 ILDDKNFRKQIEADL
+12 ILDDKNFKKQIEADL

-66 KSGRKLTEEQ
+66 KSGKKLTEEQ

-102 RQQRYARTVRETTSE
+102 RQQRYARSVRETTQE

-164 ILQDMTGADMLYE
+164 ILQDMTGADALYE

-182 AVESPFQFKELIS
+182 AVESPFQFKDLIS

-260 EELRQKFEELGE
+260 EELRKKFEELGE
-272 EGVTVGD
+272 TGITVGD

-318 LAGKISNLKDAYEVM
+318 LAGKISNLRDAYEVM
-333 FAEIGGKNERFLKNS
+333 FAEIGGKNERVLKGM
-348 VDLVRRLMQNYER
+348 VDWVRRLIQNYDDVGR
-361 LGEIIKVLIGT
+361 EIVALIAT
-372 YGALRVVMSL
+372 YGLYRVALTTAMYHTTMLAR
-382 VAITTKGVSVAFS
+382 AQITLTSVF
-395 GLISVSK
+395 K
-402 KLWAVLMANP
+402 KASAALAANP
-412 YTALAAGLAA
+412 YAAIAAGIAA
-422 VATTIYTVSTRM
+422 VGYSIYKIVSYESGFDKVTKAVNRTVSEFNATMASEISNVEYLFGRL
-434 SQSEKLIQN
+434 EKLTAGTQEYNEVRSQILKEYGTYLSAQDKEAISVGN
-443 VNDAYRDYNAE
+443 LAGVYDNLVRAITEANKEKFLQQGITDIGDEFQASFEEIDKALDKFYR
-454 LSSSQHLAKYLID
+454 KYDI
-467 RMKELEVGSEEY
+467 
-479 ESIQSELL
+479 
-487 RNYRELLTEEDKAAI
+487 EDKGIRNAIADYVFGRTEDLGAA
-502 SAGNLTQ
+502 SGYQWKTAMQG
-509 VYENLAV
+509 
-516 ALEKVNRQKHYQ
+516 LEGFSLGTLRYQ
-528 EGEANINEDY
+528 Y
-538 EAEYDKIIRRMNRLF
+538 Y
-553 KRNDIDDSGIKRMI
+553 
-567 LDFITR
+567 
-573 GEEYTESSLRS
+573 
-584 LTAQITKLKGGSQQE
+584 QITE
-599 ALANFDKIENKIK
+599 YIK
-612 NLADEFLQLSK
+612 SERQRLADELRLLYGPPAPDDVASLSEWQEKLQGFLTEMGKDATYSWWTDDSK
-623 NTNIARE
+623 NQKYFEYVDNVRKRWAELGDNIKDAGKYQSDIVAKSKTE
-630 ELRKYLG
+630 MAELEKIAQFLG
-637 FEPDVRKTDQVNL
+637 F
-650 APWQEAVNNYIE
+650 
-662 ADKYVQSIFKKPEN
+662 
-676 YQWWSNDKKNN
+676 
-687 DYWKYV
+687 
-693 DDIRSAW
+693 DINP
-700 KSVGEQIEDVGN
+700 Q
-712 YIDAKPLE
+712 
-720 EERRILEDIA
+720 
-730 KLLGISISDEDSG
+730 SG
-743 GRISD
+743 GSSTENDQLRR
-748 LVQKWRIQVQWLQE
+748 WRIQVQWLQE

-768 TLSQYA
+768 ALSQYA
-774 DNATL
+774 GNDVL
-779 SPLFMGRYGEDI
+779 SPLFQGRYGEDI
-791 SSILSFLP
+791 NSTLSFLP
-799 EERRMSILVDFD
+799 EDRRMSILVDFD

-844 DWASVQERLF
+844 DWASVQEGLF

-893 INKVAKTR
+893 ISKVAKTR
-901 DEAIRKAAE
+901 DEAIKKAAE
-910 AAKKNGVEW
+910 AAKKNGTEW
-919 YQQELAHITAL
+919 YQQELVHIAAL
-930 YGKQMDYEKKLR
+930 YGRQMDYEKKLR
-942 EEKIRELGE
+942 EEKIRDLGE

-979 SLEAIEALRSAGITE
+979 SLESIEALRSAGITE

-1017 AYDTFLEKLSGETKL
+1017 AYDTFLDKLSGETKL

-1164 GREDYDSIF
+1164 GREDYDTIF

-1180 LKYDIQRAND
+1180 LKYDIQQAND
-1190 ALKKYNDSVK
+1190 ALNKYNDSVK

-1211 NLNWSYD
+1211 NLNWSFD

-1244 YNNGILDIEKVL
+1244 YNNGILDIEKVR

-1265 MPKKQRQVIEEMKNN
+1265 MPKKQRQVIEEMLNN

-1285 KYMEYTAEYLSSLF
+1285 KYMEYTAEYLSLLF

-1367 AMGEISDEEYLR
+1367 AMDEISDEEYLR

-1515 RIVN
+1515 RIVG

>member
-12 ILDDKNFRKQIEADL
+12 ILDDKNFKKQIEADL

-66 KSGRKLTEEQ
+66 KSGKKLTEEQ

-102 RQQRYARTVRETTSE
+102 RQQRYARTVRKTTSE

-260 EELRQKFEELGE
+260 EELRKKFEELGE

-318 LAGKISNLKDAYEVM
+318 LAGKISNLRDAYEVM
-333 FAEIGGKNERFLKNS
+333 FAEIGGKNERVLKGM
-348 VDLVRRLMQNYER
+348 VDWVRRLIQNYENIGR
-361 LGEIIKVLIGT
+361 EIGILIKVF
-372 YGALRVVMSL
+372 GALRVAMELHAVF
-382 VAITTKGVSVAFS
+382 IS
-395 GLISVSK
+395 GTSKAMEKMISVTRS
-402 KLWAVLMANP
+402 LWSILAKNP
-412 YTALAAGLAA
+412 LTAIAGGLAI
-422 VATTIYTVSTRM
+422 VASTIFAIANRKTDLERMKDVVDDTLNAFNIDKGGQLKYAEYLVDRLKELTVGTKEYNDVRNILLKNYGTYL
-434 SQSEKLIQN
+434 SEIDKEAIAIGNLTNLYSNLSVKIE
-443 VNDAYRDYNAE
+443 DAYRQRYYERGSADIMETYNLGMDSLMKRIE
-454 LSSSQHLAKYLID
+454 NDFKTFDVDDRYLQEEIWSFIRGERTHLSAGAYDKLGFRLDVFRKQY
-467 RMKELEVGSEEY
+467 KELV
-479 ESIQSELL
+479 
-487 RNYRELLTEEDKAAI
+487 D
-502 SAGNLTQ
+502 
-509 VYENLAV
+509 V
-516 ALEKVNRQKHYQ
+516 
-528 EGEANINEDY
+528 Y
-538 EAEYDKIIRRMNRLF
+538 EAEMNRLEEELDIKF
-553 KRNDIDDSGIKRMI
+553 GKKTPAQSFLTDWQTDIDNYLK
-567 LDFITR
+567 
-573 GEEYTESSLRS
+573 
-584 LTAQITKLKGGSQQE
+584 KLG
-599 ALANFDKIENKIK
+599 
-612 NLADEFLQLSK
+612 
-623 NTNIARE
+623 
-630 ELRKYLG
+630 
-637 FEPDVRKTDQVNL
+637 KTDT
-650 APWQEAVNNYIE
+650 
-662 ADKYVQSIFKKPEN
+662 
-676 YQWWSNDKKNN
+676 YQWWASDKKNN
-687 DYWKYV
+687 DYWTYV
-693 DDIRSAW
+693 DDIRKGWDEIVA
-700 KSVGEQIEDVGN
+700 KIKDAGKYMDV
-712 YIDAKPLE
+712 APLE
-720 EERRILEDIA
+720 EEKRILEEIA
-730 KLLGISISDEDSG
+730 KILHVDINPQSG
-743 GRISD
+743 GSGTESD
-748 LVQKWRIQVQWLQE
+748 QLRRWRIQVQWLQE

-768 TLSQYA
+768 ALSQYA

-791 SSILSFLP
+791 NSTLSFLP

-844 DWASVQERLF
+844 DWASVQEGLF

-910 AAKKNGVEW
+910 AAKKNGTEW

-930 YGKQMDYEKKLR
+930 YGEQMDYEKKLR
-942 EEKIRELGE
+942 QEKVRELGS
-951 NYAKEM
+951 NYAKEL
-957 IAQNPSIITDDIAS
+957 IEANPNIRTDDFGDASFKQIRDSIAEIDRLVAKADS
-971 RSIGVLRS
+971 SGFIDEDVKKRLDEANISLEDFKGNYKEALKALRDKNASEYFKLMIKGAQQALGVISSLGGSIAELGRSIGDAD
-979 SLEAIEALRSAGITE
+979 LERLGEGLQKAAQGISAIVQGFAQGGVIGGVIAAATVAIDAIVTSITE
-994 DMIPENFRKLIDE
+994 AVEKQNKL
-1007 GTLSIEGATE
+1007 
-1017 AYDTFLEKLSGETKL
+1017 
-1032 EMKEKEFERLTNSIN
+1032 N
-1047 GAADA
+1047 
-1052 LSKIGTSISSIGSE
+1052 
-1066 TGNAAL
+1066 
-1072 ETLGDSL
+1072 
-1079 SEAAVYVH
+1079 EAARKYRKVMRDIAREEYNTIFGMDEFTLMAH
-1087 DITDAL
+1087 DI
-1093 SSAAEFKLNDKNGVD
+1093 EQYR
-1108 ISFDPTT
+1108 
-1115 FLSNLASGLL
+1115 
-1125 SSLVNTLF
+1125 
-1133 NVIANAIIRVVTQ
+1133 IAV
-1146 QERANEALR
+1146 E
-1155 EYQQTLREL
+1155 
-1164 GREDYDSIF
+1164 
-1173 GTDEWGR
+1173 
-1180 LKYDIQRAND
+1180 
-1190 ALKKYNDSVK
+1190 KYNNAVK
-1200 KAESDNYTYYG
+1200 KANANNYTYYG
-1211 NLNWSYD
+1211 SLTWGTD

-1226 AQVSGLNGDDL
+1226 AYVSNILGGAD
-1237 APDSSAF
+1237 AF
-1244 YNNGILDIEKVL
+1244 YRNGVVDMEAVKA
-1256 SYYEQFADD
+1256 YFEQVGDEV
-1265 MPKKQRQVIEEMKNN
+1265 PRKQREVLEELIENY
-1280 QDELT
+1280 D
-1285 KYMEYTAEYLSSLF
+1285 YMNEQMGYMDEYLSSLF
-1299 GGLGDEITDIW
+1299 GNLASDIADAWMESWKNMADTAEDEAERMKDIFYDLGEAIVQSMVQSLIINTVLEKYTDQLKQLYTQYETSQNIDAFNEGL
-1310 YEAWTTMGNDAE
+1310 
-1322 STTEKIRD
+1322 S
-1330 SLYSIGEDMVKQMMK
+1330 SIFSSMKEDLEG
-1345 AIFLQPI
+1345 LQPVI
-1352 FDKYQ
+1352 
-1357 SYFQDLVDKN
+1357 
-1367 AMGEISDEEYLR
+1367 
-1379 LVGQG
+1379 
-1384 MNDLAEDID
+1384 EDIYD
-1393 ANTQA
+1393 N
-1398 AMDFLDMAE
+1398 AE
-1407 NYDVIPEGGTGN
+1407 AKDIISRDDYN

-1490 ERMQQWLDTWGDAT
+1490 ERMQQWLDVWGDAT

>member
-1 MASIDNLNFAV
+1 M
-12 ILDDKNFRKQIEADL
+12 

-260 EELRQKFEELGE
+260 EELRKKFEELGE

-318 LAGKISNLKDAYEVM
+318 LAGKISNLRDAYEVM
-333 FAEIGGKNERFLKNS
+333 FAEIGGKNETFLKNS
-348 VDLVRRLMQNYER
+348 VDLVRRLIQNYDEVGR
-361 LGEIIKVLIGT
+361 EIVALVAT
-372 YGALRVVMSL
+372 YGLYRIALTAATYHTTLFQRAQ
-382 VAITTKGVSVAFS
+382 VA
-395 GLISVSK
+395 LIATSK
-402 KLWAVLMANP
+402 KLFAVMAANP
-412 YTALAAGLAA
+412 YTAIAAA
-422 VATTIYTVSTRM
+422 VAAVGYGIYKIVT
-434 SQSEKLIQN
+434 
-443 VNDAYRDYNAE
+443 
-454 LSSSQHLAKYLID
+454 
-467 RMKELEVGSEEY
+467 Y
-479 ESIQSELL
+479 ES
-487 RNYRELLTEEDKAAI
+487 D
-502 SAGNLTQ
+502 
-509 VYENLAV
+509 
-516 ALEKVNRQKHYQ
+516 LEKVTKAVDKAVSDFNATMSSEISNIDYLFGRLEKLTVGTQ
-528 EGEANINEDY
+528 EYDEVRSQILREYGTYLSAQDKEAISVGNLAEAYDNLVRAITEANKEKFLQQGLSDVSEEFNSSFDTINDRLKKFYKQFRIEDKGIKSAIADY
-538 EAEYDKIIRRMNRLF
+538 VFGRTEDLGIASVYQPYVAQKGLNMYDLSALRSDYSELIEFVRQERDRLNDELRLMFGPPALDDVASLSEWQEKLQGFLAEMGKDATYSWWT
-553 KRNDIDDSGIKRMI
+553 DDSKNQKYFEYVDNVRKRWAELGDNIKDAGKYQSDIVASSKTEMAELEKI
-567 LDFITR
+567 AQFLGFDINPQS
-573 GEEYTESSLRS
+573 GGSGTESDQLR
-584 LTAQITKLKGGSQQE
+584 
-599 ALANFDKIENKIK
+599 
-612 NLADEFLQLSK
+612 
-623 NTNIARE
+623 R
-630 ELRKYLG
+630 
-637 FEPDVRKTDQVNL
+637 
-650 APWQEAVNNYIE
+650 
-662 ADKYVQSIFKKPEN
+662 
-676 YQWWSNDKKNN
+676 
-687 DYWKYV
+687 
-693 DDIRSAW
+693 
-700 KSVGEQIEDVGN
+700 
-712 YIDAKPLE
+712 
-720 EERRILEDIA
+720 
-730 KLLGISISDEDSG
+730 
-743 GRISD
+743 
-748 LVQKWRIQVQWLQE
+748 WRIQVQWLQE

-768 TLSQYA
+768 ALSQYA

-844 DWASVQERLF
+844 DWASVQEGLF

-869 QDFMLDGKGVAF
+869 QDFILDGKGVAF

-893 INKVAKTR
+893 ISKVAKTR
-901 DEAIRKAAE
+901 DEAIKKAAE
-910 AAKKNGVEW
+910 AAKKNGTEW
-919 YQQELAHITAL
+919 YQRELAHIAAL

-942 EEKIRELGE
+942 QEKVRELGSA
-951 NYAKEM
+951 YAKELIEANPNIRTDDFGDASFKQIRDS
-957 IAQNPSIITDDIAS
+957 IAQIDRLVAQADNSGFIDEDVKKRLDEANISLEDFKGNYKEALKALRDKNAS
-971 RSIGVLRS
+971 EYFKLMIKGAQQALGVIS
-979 SLEAIEALRSAGITE
+979 SLG
-994 DMIPENFRKLIDE
+994 
-1007 GTLSIEGATE
+1007 GSIA
-1017 AYDTFLEKLSGETKL
+1017 
-1032 EMKEKEFERLTNSIN
+1032 
-1047 GAADA
+1047 
-1052 LSKIGTSISSIGSE
+1052 
-1066 TGNAAL
+1066 
-1072 ETLGDSL
+1072 
-1079 SEAAVYVH
+1079 
-1087 DITDAL
+1087 
-1093 SSAAEFKLNDKNGVD
+1093 
-1108 ISFDPTT
+1108 
-1115 FLSNLASGLL
+1115 
-1125 SSLVNTLF
+1125 
-1133 NVIANAIIRVVTQ
+1133 
-1146 QERANEALR
+1146 
-1155 EYQQTLREL
+1155 EL
-1164 GREDYDSIF
+1164 GRSINDADLERLGEGLQKAAQGISAIVLGFAQGGVIGGVIAAATVAIDVIVTSITEAVEKQNKLNEAAREYREVMRDIAREEYNTIF
-1173 GTDEWGR
+1173 GMDEFA
-1180 LKYDIQRAND
+1180 LMAHDIEQYRIAVE
-1190 ALKKYNDSVK
+1190 KYNNAVK
-1200 KAESDNYTYYG
+1200 KANANNYTYYG
-1211 NLNWSYD
+1211 SLTWGTD

-1226 AQVSGLNGDDL
+1226 AYVSNILGGAD
-1237 APDSSAF
+1237 AF
-1244 YNNGILDIEKVL
+1244 YRNGVIDMEAVKA
-1256 SYYEQFADD
+1256 YFEQVGDEV
-1265 MPKKQRQVIEEMKNN
+1265 PRKQREVLEELIENY
-1280 QDELT
+1280 D
-1285 KYMEYTAEYLSSLF
+1285 YMNEQMGYMDEYLSSLF
-1299 GGLGDEITDIW
+1299 GNLASDIADAWMESWKNMADTAEDEAERMKDIFYDLGEAIVQSMVQSLIINTVLEKYTDQLKQLYTQYETSQNIDAFNEGL
-1310 YEAWTTMGNDAE
+1310 
-1322 STTEKIRD
+1322 S
-1330 SLYSIGEDMVKQMMK
+1330 SIFSSMKEDLED
-1345 AIFLQPI
+1345 LQPVI
-1352 FDKYQ
+1352 EDVY
-1357 SYFQDLVDKN
+1357 DN
-1367 AMGEISDEEYLR
+1367 AEANDIISRDDY
-1379 LVGQG
+1379 
-1384 MNDLAEDID
+1384 
-1393 ANTQA
+1393 
-1398 AMDFLDMAE
+1398 
-1407 NYDVIPEGGTGN
+1407 N

-1504 SGSGPSGSLRV
+1504 TGDGRSGSLRV

>member
-1 MASIDNLNFAV
+1 MYRDMASIDNLNFAV
-12 ILDDKNFRKQIEADL
+12 ILDDKNFKKQIEADL

-41 DLRRSGMGDA
+41 DFRRSGMGDA

-66 KSGRKLTEEQ
+66 KSGKKLTEEQ

-215 MLADVSAGLGVG
+215 MLADVSSGLGVG

-260 EELRQKFEELGE
+260 EELRKKFEELGE

-333 FAEIGGKNERFLKNS
+333 FAEIGGKNETFLKNS
-348 VDLVRRLMQNYER
+348 VDLLRRLIQNYEDVGR
-361 LGEIIKVLIGT
+361 EIVALIAT
-372 YGALRVVMSL
+372 YGLYRIALTAATYHTTLFQRAQ
-382 VAITTKGVSVAFS
+382 VA
-395 GLISVSK
+395 LIATSK
-402 KLWAVLMANP
+402 KLFAAMAANP
-412 YTALAAGLAA
+412 YTAIAAA
-422 VATTIYTVSTRM
+422 VAAAGYGIYKIVTYESDLEKITKAVDKAVSDFNATM
-434 SQSEKLIQN
+434 SSEISNIDYLFGRLEKLTVGTQEYDEVRSQILREYGTYLSAQDKEALSVGNLANAYDNLVRAITEANKEKFLQQGLSDVSEEFNSSFDTINDRLKKFYKQFRIEDKGIKSAIADYVFGRTEDLGIASVYQPYVAQKGLNMYDLSALRSDYSELIEFVRQERNRLNDELRLMFGPPEPDDVASLSEWQEKLQGFLTEMGKDATYSWWTDDSKNQKYFEYVDN
-443 VNDAYRDYNAE
+443 VRKRWAE
-454 LSSSQHLAKYLID
+454 LGDNIKDAGKYQSDIVAKSKTE
-467 RMKELEVGSEEY
+467 MAELEKIAQFLGFD
-479 ESIQSELL
+479 INPQS
-487 RNYRELLTEEDKAAI
+487 
-502 SAGNLTQ
+502 
-509 VYENLAV
+509 
-516 ALEKVNRQKHYQ
+516 
-528 EGEANINEDY
+528 
-538 EAEYDKIIRRMNRLF
+538 
-553 KRNDIDDSGIKRMI
+553 
-567 LDFITR
+567 
-573 GEEYTESSLRS
+573 
-584 LTAQITKLKGGSQQE
+584 GGSGT
-599 ALANFDKIENKIK
+599 EN
-612 NLADEFLQLSK
+612 DQL
-623 NTNIARE
+623 
-630 ELRKYLG
+630 
-637 FEPDVRKTDQVNL
+637 
-650 APWQEAVNNYIE
+650 
-662 ADKYVQSIFKKPEN
+662 
-676 YQWWSNDKKNN
+676 
-687 DYWKYV
+687 
-693 DDIRSAW
+693 
-700 KSVGEQIEDVGN
+700 
-712 YIDAKPLE
+712 
-720 EERRILEDIA
+720 RR
-730 KLLGISISDEDSG
+730 
-743 GRISD
+743 
-748 LVQKWRIQVQWLQE
+748 WRIQVQWLQE

-768 TLSQYA
+768 ALSQYA

-791 SSILSFLP
+791 NSTLSFLP
-799 EERRMSILVDFD
+799 EDRRMSILVDFD

-844 DWASVQERLF
+844 DWASVQEGLF

-893 INKVAKTR
+893 ISKVAKTR

-910 AAKKNGVEW
+910 AAKKNGTEW
-919 YQQELAHITAL
+919 YGQQLAYITAL

-942 EEKIRELGE
+942 QEKVRELGSTYAKELIEANPAILTEDFSDASFRQIRDSLSAIDELMEQVESNDLIPEETKQRLSEAGLSLDDFMVAMDKYIDDVEKKNLSELAEKVVDIAMTALSTITDLGGSIAQLGNEIGDADLERLGESLQKASQYASSILQGFAQGGLAGGLIALVTSFIDALISGISKSIEYQQRLNEATKEYQETIREL
-951 NYAKEM
+951 A
-957 IAQNPSIITDDIAS
+957 
-971 RSIGVLRS
+971 
-979 SLEAIEALRSAGITE
+979 
-994 DMIPENFRKLIDE
+994 
-1007 GTLSIEGATE
+1007 
-1017 AYDTFLEKLSGETKL
+1017 
-1032 EMKEKEFERLTNSIN
+1032 
-1047 GAADA
+1047 
-1052 LSKIGTSISSIGSE
+1052 
-1066 TGNAAL
+1066 
-1072 ETLGDSL
+1072 
-1079 SEAAVYVH
+1079 
-1087 DITDAL
+1087 
-1093 SSAAEFKLNDKNGVD
+1093 
-1108 ISFDPTT
+1108 
-1115 FLSNLASGLL
+1115 
-1125 SSLVNTLF
+1125 
-1133 NVIANAIIRVVTQ
+1133 
-1146 QERANEALR
+1146 
-1155 EYQQTLREL
+1155 
-1164 GREDYDSIF
+1164 REDYDTIF
-1173 GTDEWGR
+1173 GTNEFGR
-1180 LKYDIQRAND
+1180 FMNDMSDARKYIDKYNQSVSNAT
-1190 ALKKYNDSVK
+1190 AKKYI
-1200 KAESDNYTYYG
+1200 SDG
-1211 NLNWSYD
+1211 IGWRFG
-1218 KHSALDTL
+1218 KGSALDTL
-1226 AQVSGLNGDDL
+1226 ANVSGFGDD
-1237 APDSSAF
+1237 ASAF
-1244 YNNGILDIEKVL
+1244 YNNGVLDMEKVKA
-1256 SYYEQFADD
+1256 YFEQVGDEV
-1265 MPKKQRQVIEEMKNN
+1265 PRKQREVLEELIENY
-1280 QDELT
+1280 D
-1285 KYMEYTAEYLSSLF
+1285 YMNEQMGYMDEYLSSLF
-1299 GGLGDEITDIW
+1299 GNLASDIADAWMESWKNMADTAEDEAKRMKDVFYDLGEAIVQSMVQSLIINTVLEKYTDQLKQLYTQYETSQNIDAFNEGL
-1310 YEAWTTMGNDAE
+1310 
-1322 STTEKIRD
+1322 S
-1330 SLYSIGEDMVKQMMK
+1330 SIFSNIKEDLED
-1345 AIFLQPI
+1345 LQPVI
-1352 FDKYQ
+1352 
-1357 SYFQDLVDKN
+1357 
-1367 AMGEISDEEYLR
+1367 
-1379 LVGQG
+1379 
-1384 MNDLAEDID
+1384 EDIYD
-1393 ANTQA
+1393 NAEAN
-1398 AMDFLDMAE
+1398 DIINRDD
-1407 NYDVIPEGGTGN
+1407 YN

-1490 ERMQQWLDTWGDAT
+1490 EMMQQWLDTWGDAT

-1515 RIVN
+1515 RIVS

>member
-215 MLADVSAGLGVG
+215 MLADVSSGLGVG

-260 EELRQKFEELGE
+260 EELRKKFEELGE

-318 LAGKISNLKDAYEVM
+318 LAGKISNLRDAYEVM
-333 FAEIGGKNERFLKNS
+333 FAEIGGKNERVLKGM
-348 VDLVRRLMQNYER
+348 VDWVRRLIQNYDEVGR
-361 LGEIIKVLIGT
+361 EIVALVAT
-372 YGALRVVMSL
+372 YGLYRIALTAATYHTTLFQRAQ
-382 VAITTKGVSVAFS
+382 VA
-395 GLISVSK
+395 LIATSK
-402 KLWAVLMANP
+402 KLFAAMAANP
-412 YTALAAGLAA
+412 YTAIAAA
-422 VATTIYTVSTRM
+422 VAAVGYGIYKIVT
-434 SQSEKLIQN
+434 
-443 VNDAYRDYNAE
+443 
-454 LSSSQHLAKYLID
+454 
-467 RMKELEVGSEEY
+467 Y
-479 ESIQSELL
+479 ES
-487 RNYRELLTEEDKAAI
+487 D
-502 SAGNLTQ
+502 
-509 VYENLAV
+509 
-516 ALEKVNRQKHYQ
+516 LEKVTKAVDKAVSDFNATMSSEISNIDYLFGRLEKLTVGTQ
-528 EGEANINEDY
+528 EYDEVRSQILREYSTYLSAQDKEALSVGNLANAYNNLVRAITEANKEKFLQQGLSDVSEEFNSSFDTINDRLKKFYKQFRIEDKGIKSAIADY
-538 EAEYDKIIRRMNRLF
+538 VFGRTEDLGIASVYQPYVAQKGLNMYDLSALRSDYSELIEFVRQERNRLNDELRLMF
-553 KRNDIDDSGIKRMI
+553 GPPEPDDVASLSEWQEKLQGFLTEMGKDATYSWWTDNSKNQKYFEYVDNVRKRWAELGDNIKDAGKYQSDIVAKSK
-567 LDFITR
+567 
-573 GEEYTESSLRS
+573 TEMAELEKI
-584 LTAQITKLKGGSQQE
+584 AQFLGFDINPQSGGSGT
-599 ALANFDKIENKIK
+599 EN
-612 NLADEFLQLSK
+612 DQL
-623 NTNIARE
+623 
-630 ELRKYLG
+630 
-637 FEPDVRKTDQVNL
+637 
-650 APWQEAVNNYIE
+650 
-662 ADKYVQSIFKKPEN
+662 
-676 YQWWSNDKKNN
+676 
-687 DYWKYV
+687 
-693 DDIRSAW
+693 
-700 KSVGEQIEDVGN
+700 
-712 YIDAKPLE
+712 
-720 EERRILEDIA
+720 RR
-730 KLLGISISDEDSG
+730 
-743 GRISD
+743 
-748 LVQKWRIQVQWLQE
+748 WRIQVQWLQE

-768 TLSQYA
+768 ALSQYA

-791 SSILSFLP
+791 NSILSFLP
-799 EERRMSILVDFD
+799 EDRRMSILVDFD

-844 DWASVQERLF
+844 DWASVQEGLF

-910 AAKKNGVEW
+910 AAKKNGTEW
-919 YQQELAHITAL
+919 YEQELAHIAAL

-942 EEKIRELGE
+942 QEKVRELGMD
-951 NYAKEM
+951 YAKEL
-957 IAQNPSIITDDIAS
+957 IAKRP
-971 RSIGVLRS
+971 
-979 SLEAIEALRSAGITE
+979 AIITE
-994 DMIPENFRKLIDE
+994 DFGDSSLRQIKESIAEIDE
-1007 GTLSIEGATE
+1007 LIAKADESDFIPADVKKKLDDARISIDEFGGSYEEALKTLKDKNVSEYMKLLAERAQQAMGVISTLGGTLSTLGSE
-1017 AYDTFLEKLSGETKL
+1017 LSNSQL
-1032 EMKEKEFERLTNSIN
+1032 ERLGENLSKAAD
-1047 GAADA
+1047 GAASAIQAFADGD
-1052 LSKIGTSISSIGSE
+1052 KVTGIISLI
-1066 TGNAAL
+1066 
-1072 ETLGDSL
+1072 
-1079 SEAAVYVH
+1079 
-1087 DITDAL
+1087 
-1093 SSAAEFKLNDKNGVD
+1093 
-1108 ISFDPTT
+1108 TT
-1115 FLSNLASGLL
+1115 FLDAMISKISDAINYTDRLTDAS
-1125 SSLVNTLF
+1125 
-1133 NVIANAIIRVVTQ
+1133 
-1146 QERANEALR
+1146 R
-1155 EYQQTLREL
+1155 EYQEAVREL
-1164 GREDYDSIF
+1164 AREDYDTIF
-1173 GTDEWGR
+1173 GTDELGRFMSDLREARGLVDDYNKSLEKATGKNYANWG
-1180 LKYDIQRAND
+1180 K
-1190 ALKKYNDSVK
+1190 
-1200 KAESDNYTYYG
+1200 G
-1211 NLNWSYD
+1211 NLSFTKD
-1218 KHSALDTL
+1218 HSAVDTL
-1226 AQVSGLNGDDL
+1226 AMAAGFGY
-1237 APDSSAF
+1237 DSSSF
-1244 YNNGILDIEKVL
+1244 YNNGVLDMEKVKA
-1256 SYYEQFADD
+1256 YFEQVGDEI
-1265 MPKKQRQVIEEMKNN
+1265 PKKQRKVLEELIENY
-1280 QDELT
+1280 D
-1285 KYMEYTAEYLSSLF
+1285 YMNEYMGYENEYLTQLF
-1299 GGLGDEITDIW
+1299 GDLASNIADVFIENWMDMGDTVEDEAKRMEDIFYNLG
-1310 YEAWTTMGNDAE
+1310 EAIARSLLQSFILNTVLKPFEERVQQLYADAE
-1322 STTEKIRD
+1322 ESGDWDAFSKGL
-1330 SLYSIGEDMVKQMMK
+1330 SDMT
-1345 AIFLQPI
+1345 
-1352 FDKYQ
+1352 
-1357 SYFQDLVDKN
+1357 
-1367 AMGEISDEEYLR
+1367 
-1379 LVGQG
+1379 
-1384 MNDLAEDID
+1384 EDIKERIKEI
-1393 ANTQA
+1393 APA
-1398 AMDFLDMAE
+1398 LYDFLDQME
-1407 NYDVIPEGGTGN
+1407 LDNNLSRDDYN

-1490 ERMQQWLDTWGDAT
+1490 ERMQQWLDVWGDAT